1 MKVTYVGNTERNGEK
16 RKVTYTGTLG
26 PSAAQDKRGP
36 KATYVG
42 VDTSKGSSDGVAWH
56 TDKALLQANK
66 EYFAGKKNEN
76 QSGFSRAGKTVIG
89 GLKGSLAGNMDAMG
103 VAYQAGQG
111 GRTQRNTAAL
121 KDAQWAVSRAK
132 YAYDTDKT
140 PASAAE
146 LNNALKQLKAYADV
160 LGDGAYEQALK
171 AAYDASGRIGTDDL
185 NKLYESLGKV
195 NVDTSTGVQQKAT
208 KASRDLALQVQ
219 QSGIRDIEAAKEG
232 VGTFGQMVIDT
243 GASMAQMGGDLVVN
257 ALLSTPGSMMPFA
270 TRAFGGATMQ
280 AREGGGDLKQ
290 QIAYGAVQAGKE
302 VLTEKM
308 FNMALPFAKAYGGG
322 ALDDVTQRAIQTAVD
337 KLGKTAAGKRAL
349 NAAFQLTASGVGE
362 GLEELIGDWMEWQM
376 PRIYGGDV
384 DTAGETLANS
394 LYDFVVGGMA
404 GVAGSVI
411 SPDTYSYGRYA
422 ADVQQNTAPEINTKA
437 AEAVEAVT
445 RGEAITGNQAAAIAR
460 DPVAVEVLEQRTGV
474 KLDTDKPI
482 SQVKRDIAGLASRK
496 VTQETQRATP
506 PSPSAQ
512 KRAEKRVGG
521 FLENGQK
528 AYQEM
533 SRTAED
539 APSLY
544 AGFSSVYNA
553 GLNGIE
559 ADKAKGK
566 YAAMLTPEQRYAAYN
581 AGLEDARV
589 QLARENAEVAS
600 VTTTAGAGLADN
612 EYSRGLIAVK
622 KDTAATLNAWGKKLG
637 VRIEIVDQ
645 VLGGRANG
653 QYIKEQNLIQIAADS
668 DKPLLNVTAHEI
680 THRMQDLSPAEYRKF
695 RQAAVAYKMQENGAD
710 TEAEI
715 VERYMEAA
723 EQEGVTLTR
732 DEVMDELAADFAGDM
747 LDDADLFAKF
757 SKENRTAAQKLLDSL
772 KEFLAKV
779 RGLFTGKYRDMAAQE
794 AYGKDFAELEDI
806 AKQWQ
811 AAFDAAERQA
821 GISSSVRPGDTVQYD
836 DAVYSLRVTDKDTL
850 DFLDKQKTITTY
862 KTMQLVDGKLY
873 PPMAARVDGH
883 YEDAS
888 ELGKWEMAVE
898 RPDLVKDGKF
908 KLDKGKGQ
916 GSLMAAYNPYMHSSN
931 LVLNDQF
938 SGAYTRD
945 NLVTVECEVP
955 ASEMT
960 SGYHADGAKDSVG
973 WHSWHTG
980 TVAGQVRKAT
990 GMERQVFLSRWI
1002 KPVRILS
1009 NAEVAGM
1016 YKELLGNT
1024 GIAVPDNVVTPGL
1037 LAELK
1042 KAGVSIKESGRVKAA
1057 AGEGDG
1063 VRFSLKQTRDGR
1075 NYVMVENAMTN
1086 AELKNYQTIAN
1097 YIAQNIGAVYTIIES
1112 GQRVYIGKDLPN
1124 EYTHSKYT
1132 QRIANSAKQRAKNRA
1147 VSNLGEMVEIATNRR
1162 WEKTR
1167 HPNNKD
1173 AAYGM
1178 YRYDTT
1184 FAFPVKG
1191 ENGVYRAYDAE
1202 LLIRNA
1208 SDGRKYLYDIVS
1220 IKENTG
1226 LALDLNQKARGRQNA
1241 ATQSGASGTS
1251 ILTDGE
1257 NVKPQFSL
1265 KAPVEETKNLLALHN
1280 LTEKNLLDAAKLG
1293 GLPMPSIA
1301 IVKADEGHGEY
1312 GDISFVFSKDTI
1324 DPQLFRSNKVYG
1336 YDAWTPTAPQIEY
1349 EVNEKSAK
1357 KIHDLFYRMERA
1369 KGRSFADPLYSAA
1382 NTLEDE
1388 LNRKGGVD
1396 KVVGAMRDDPR
1407 VMNIY
1412 LEDTGRGAVDNVIKR
1427 EVTRM
1432 DDNQQE
1438 MASFLIRELG
1448 DGVVNDFRPKGN
1460 ESPVAARK
1468 LWYKDHGEALNAALQ
1483 KYYEKLGL
1491 PAKDAADVVN
1501 AETVAAKTRYM
1512 LDARK
1517 YLAGNTETVTEEVDR
1532 DATNKAIR
1540 DKVNQKEYEQWL
1552 DDLFDGVVKN
1562 EGIYNGKD
1570 YYTSSGNRRSF
1581 SATHYEITLENI
1593 VKAMKQ
1599 GDQKGANTFFGGQ
1612 AIWGVASKDY
1622 GSIDEIKADSG
1633 RLQKMTEE
1641 EYSAIRQ
1648 KYSERLAELTN
1659 EIKDPAAR
1667 NEFIASDDAASAIVE
1682 TLRTKRT
1689 VEAIDK
1695 ELRTY
1700 PTLHIKPDTAEKV
1713 LRLAQDISNMPTGYF
1728 EAKPQRAVGFD
1739 EVLAAVIPN
1748 DAGAEV
1754 KAALENAGVRMIEYA
1769 SGDEK
1774 ARLDAVNSVENARFS
1789 LKATAEVEREA
1800 RELKKERNALAKQNE
1815 ALKQR
1820 VQELKGEMRI
1830 SKEPSVMARD
1840 VKKLGLNLIREYGSD
1855 VKYADVQSEM
1865 DALAKAVMKRDV
1877 TMKDLMPHA
1886 KAVAEAIVDNTSEL
1900 TEYGAELLEIRD
1912 HLKRQTIQFSGDM
1925 ANYGDFRKSH
1935 MGTLKLNKDN
1945 GTSVDTVYGELTEMF
1960 GEGYFPSDVHT
1971 EADKLLQIGD
1981 VLDGLDSVYHNP
1993 FEGYRDAA
2001 VQEIANQLIDGMIS
2015 DQVRQKKT
2023 YADRRALEKQEAVGR
2038 VREMLSRERQKRRDD
2053 VNALRKKYNE
2063 KTKKG
2068 SEKRKATAM
2077 RARIARHTGA
2087 ISRKLVNPTDKQHI
2101 PERLRV
2107 AVASLLQNINLESAY
2122 SYDENGRLRK
2132 NADGDP
2138 TRRTLEADRLKQIY
2152 DDILDNEGNMVV
2164 DPALTESGGLLD
2176 SLSALGGKRI
2186 ADMSVS
2192 ELETVWNAIR
2202 AIETTLTTYDKTLS
2216 SAKYKST
2223 SEWAERFAADSMGR
2237 KRRNRKISLDMADP
2251 YTFFSAYGDAGKQ
2264 LYRTLRNAQDQ
2275 QHWMLRDVQREA
2287 EKFLDK
2293 NVYKNRFDRHTF
2305 TTGRGVELT
2314 LTTDQIMNLYNL
2326 ARRGEQAMHHLTVG
2340 GIVQPEIKR
2349 NGKLKEIPR
2358 GNDNIL
2364 LTEEDIKAITSVLT
2378 PEQVKVANGL
2388 QKLASTKL
2396 AEWGNNASMQV
2407 YGYRKF
2413 KEEHYWPI
2421 KAAKDAVASSVE
2433 KDADNA
2439 RSIKNMGSA
2448 KALTPNASNA
2458 LDIGG
2463 AYDVFAQNAS
2473 DMIKYAT
2480 LLAPMEDI
2488 NRLYNYRYRDSS
2500 GNLTGR
2506 NMQQVL
2512 SGVYGDAA
2520 QKYWRNLMRDMQNG
2534 MVKNSSDTTRSIERI
2549 VGNTKGAAVG
2559 SNWRVVIQQPTAF
2572 FRAAV
2577 ILDPE
2582 NMAKG
2587 IAKGVTAGNGWDK
2600 ARNWAAIAGIKDSS
2614 GFDQGS
2620 RYTIAREVYGSS
2632 DSVMD
2637 KLSDW
2642 SSRAAANADAITW
2655 GKIWNACEWQVAAD
2669 TKTEV
2674 GSDAYY
2680 RQVAELFT
2688 DVIDQTQVVDGIMQ
2702 RTQIMRD
2709 SDALTRQATSFMGE
2723 PLKSLNILM
2732 RSYDAWRFETNT
2744 QKRSAALKQLKRSV
2758 GALLVTDIIN
2768 SLAQSLVDAL
2778 RDDDKEKKYW
2788 ARFFAELTGV
2798 SGDEESFGELAKN
2811 VLLEGNL
2818 KGNITL
2824 VGRLPYAKDLIS
2836 ILQGY
2841 SVERMDAD
2849 AIGDIVRATQTMY
2862 SSVTGEG
2869 KYTTAYACKQLL
2881 TAVSK
2886 IFGVSVANL
2895 GRDVWAAARSAAN
2908 ETGNVRIMFEMEKAI
2923 YGMDRSAGN
2932 RKRWCE
2938 LLYLAQKE
2946 SDTKTARMIYKEMLE
2961 HGYDEKDVQQGVETI
2976 MKAEQNV
2983 KSVKELKN
2991 RWRAP

>member
-1 MKVTYVGNTERNGEK
+1 MPRPTGSTAQERIMLRANAIGKVKEPEENTARSRILSRAAEMGEVKPAEAAPKYAEETTREPYSIAALGAGNYG
-16 RKVTYTGTLG
+16 
-26 PSAAQDKRGP
+26 ADKRIFGEGYNYGQGLA
-36 KATYVG
+36 KAGQIGLTQIAKAGSSAGAWAENMLGAFIKEGSNG
-42 VDTSKGSSDGVAWH
+42 VVAPDTSKWLFNRWNQAIDAEAEGVRQKYAEN
-56 TDKALLQANK
+56 TARGGRAAEVAEDLGAATVAALP
-66 EYFAGKKNEN
+66 
-76 QSGFSRAGKTVIG
+76 
-89 GLKGSLAGNMDAMG
+89 
-103 VAYQAGQG
+103 QAGAAILTG
-111 GRTQRNTAAL
+111 GASSVMTAEQLAARAAASPSVVNTISTGMRTMA
-121 KDAQWAVSRAK
+121 KDPNFQLSFAQVFG
-132 YAYDTDKT
+132 
-140 PASAAE
+140 P
-146 LNNALKQLKAYADV
+146 
-160 LGDGAYEQALK
+160 GYEQAK
-171 AAYDASGRIGTDDL
+171 ADGADDFRATVYAVGNGLMNAAVEVGGGIQTLPKELQGGTSAWKAWVDSMLEEGKEEVVQGVIERAMQNAVYDKGNPLVGIGNDAIFDPAAAAEEFAGGAVVGGILSGGQIGVNALGNRVAYDA
-185 NKLYESLGKV
+185 
-195 NVDTSTGVQQKAT
+195 
-208 KASRDLALQVQ
+208 
-219 QSGIRDIEAAKEG
+219 
-232 VGTFGQMVIDT
+232 
-243 GASMAQMGGDLVVN
+243 
-257 ALLSTPGSMMPFA
+257 
-270 TRAFGGATMQ
+270 
-280 AREGGGDLKQ
+280 
-290 QIAYGAVQAGKE
+290 
-302 VLTEKM
+302 
-308 FNMALPFAKAYGGG
+308 AKAQYN
-322 ALDDVTQRAIQTAVD
+322 R
-337 KLGKTAAGKRAL
+337 
-349 NAAFQLTASGVGE
+349 
-362 GLEELIGDWMEWQM
+362 
-376 PRIYGGDV
+376 
-384 DTAGETLANS
+384 
-394 LYDFVVGGMA
+394 
-404 GVAGSVI
+404 
-411 SPDTYSYGRYA
+411 
-422 ADVQQNTAPEINTKA
+422 DVQRNTAPEINTKA

-445 RGEAITGNQAAAIAR
+445 RGETITGNQAAAIAR

-482 SQVKRDIAGLASRK
+482 SQVKRDIAGLASRE

-506 PSPSAQ
+506 PPPTAQ

-521 FLENGQK
+521 FLENGQM

-612 EYSRGLIAVK
+612 EYSRGLIAAK

-680 THRMQDLSPAEYRKF
+680 THRMQDLSPTEYRKF
-695 RQAAVAYKMQENGAD
+695 RQAAVEYKMQENGTD

-779 RGLFTGKYRDMAAQE
+779 KTAFTGKYRDMAAQE

-821 GISSSVRPGDTVQYD
+821 E
-836 DAVYSLRVTDKDTL
+836 
-850 DFLDKQKTITTY
+850 KT
-862 KTMQLVDGKLY
+862 KT
-873 PPMAARVDGH
+873 
-883 YEDAS
+883 
-888 ELGKWEMAVE
+888 
-898 RPDLVKDGKF
+898 
-908 KLDKGKGQ
+908 
-916 GSLMAAYNPYMHSSN
+916 
-931 LVLNDQF
+931 
-938 SGAYTRD
+938 
-945 NLVTVECEVP
+945 
-955 ASEMT
+955 
-960 SGYHADGAKDSVG
+960 
-973 WHSWHTG
+973 
-980 TVAGQVRKAT
+980 
-990 GMERQVFLSRWI
+990 
-1002 KPVRILS
+1002 
-1009 NAEVAGM
+1009 
-1016 YKELLGNT
+1016 
-1024 GIAVPDNVVTPGL
+1024 
-1037 LAELK
+1037 
-1042 KAGVSIKESGRVKAA
+1042 A

-1063 VRFSLKQTRDGR
+1063 AKYQIKQFPNGMKYVQADRQVLFGNDPKAWSEQLESYINGKIRNHEDVRLIAEDGDVLLLTSKSAGKLSSIYDNNGRTLDEKAFERKANAAAHIDELIKVSERGGKTVLDFGGRHGDMAKDGWNYRTAYFMDFDGKYYRTRISVALGKDGSIV
-1075 NYVMVENAMTN
+1075 Y
-1086 AELKNYQTIAN
+1086 
-1097 YIAQNIGAVYTIIES
+1097 NIGEMQERSTPQINGSS
-1112 GQRVYIGKDLPN
+1112 GNSGAQRG
-1124 EYTHSKYT
+1124 
-1132 QRIANSAKQRAKNRA
+1132 
-1147 VSNLGEMVEIATNRR
+1147 
-1162 WEKTR
+1162 
-1167 HPNNKD
+1167 
-1173 AAYGM
+1173 
-1178 YRYDTT
+1178 
-1184 FAFPVKG
+1184 
-1191 ENGVYRAYDAE
+1191 
-1202 LLIRNA
+1202 NA
-1208 SDGRKYLYDIVS
+1208 SGI
-1220 IKENTG
+1220 
-1226 LALDLNQKARGRQNA
+1226 
-1241 ATQSGASGTS
+1241 S

-1324 DPQLFRSNKVYG
+1324 DPQLFRANKVYG
-1336 YDAWTPTAPQIEY
+1336 YDAWTPTAPRIEY
-1349 EVNEKSAK
+1349 EVNEKAAK

-1369 KGRSFADPLYSAA
+1369 KGRDFADPLYSAA

-1407 VMNIY
+1407 MMNIY

-1483 KYYEKLGL
+1483 KYYEKLGI

-1501 AETVAAKTRYM
+1501 AETVVAKTRYM

-1532 DATNKAIR
+1532 DATDKAIR

-1593 VKAMKQ
+1593 VKVMKQ
-1599 GDQKGANTFFGGQ
+1599 GDQKGTNTFFGGQ

-1622 GSIDEIKADSG
+1622 GSIADIKRDSG

-1689 VEAIDK
+1689 VAEIDK

-1700 PTLHIKPDTAEKV
+1700 PTLQINPDTAEKV

-1748 DAGAEV
+1748 DASAEV

-1789 LKATAEVEREA
+1789 LKASAEVEREV

-1830 SKEPSVMARD
+1830 SKEPSVVARD

-1877 TMKDLMPHA
+1877 TMEDLIPHA

-1925 ANYGDFRKSH
+1925 ANYGDFRKNH
-1935 MGTLKLNKDN
+1935 MGTLKLSKDN

-1960 GEGYFPSDVHT
+1960 GEGYFPSDVYT

-2152 DDILDNEGNMVV
+2152 DDILTNEGNMVV

-2364 LTEEDIKAITSVLT
+2364 LTEEDIKSITSVLT

-2421 KAAKDAVASSVE
+2421 KAAKDAVTSSVE

-2587 IAKGVTAGNGWDK
+2587 IAKGVTDGNGWDK

-2778 RDDDKEKKYW
+2778 REDDKEKKYW
-2788 ARFFAELTGV
+2788 ARFFAALTGV

-2923 YGMDRSAGN
+2923 YRMDRSAGN

-2946 SDTKTARMIYKEMLE
+2946 NDTKTARMIYKEMLE
-2961 HGYDEKDVQQGVETI
+2961 HGYDEKDVRQGVEAI
-2976 MKAEQNV
+2976 MKTEQKV
-2983 KSVKELKN
+2983 KSVDDLKN

>member
-26 PSAAQDKRGP
+26 PFAAQDKRGP

-56 TDKALLQANK
+56 TNKDSIQANK

-76 QSGFSRAGKTVIG
+76 QSVFSRAGKTVTG

-121 KDAQWAVSRAK
+121 KNAQWAVARAK

-140 PASAAE
+140 SASAAE
-146 LNNALKQLKAYADV
+146 LDNALKQMKAYATV
-160 LGDGAYEQALK
+160 LGDGAYDQALK
-171 AAYDASGRIGTDDL
+171 AAYDASGRIGTADL

-219 QSGIRDIEAAKEG
+219 QSGSRDIEAAKKG
-232 VGTFGQMVIDT
+232 VGTFGQMVIDA
-243 GASMAQMGGDLVVN
+243 GASMAQMGGDLAVN
-257 ALLSTPGSMMPFA
+257 ALLGTPGSMMPFA

-376 PRIYGGDV
+376 PRIYKGDV

-422 ADVQQNTAPEINTKA
+422 ADVQQNTAPEMNAKA

-445 RGEAITGNQAAAIAR
+445 RGETITGNQAAAIAR

-482 SQVKRDIAGLASRK
+482 SQVKRDIAGLASRE
-496 VTQETQRATP
+496 VTQGTQRATP
-506 PSPSAQ
+506 PFPAAQ

-528 AYQEM
+528 AYQET

-600 VTTTAGAGLADN
+600 VTITAGAGLADN
-612 EYSRGLIAVK
+612 EYSRGLIAAK
-622 KDTAATLNAWGKKLG
+622 KNTAATLNAWGKKLG

-653 QYIKEQNLIQIAADS
+653 QYLKEQHLIQIAADS

-695 RQAAVAYKMQENGAD
+695 RQAAVEYKMRENGAD

-747 LDDADLFAKF
+747 LDDAALFAKF

-779 RGLFTGKYRDMAAQE
+779 KTTFTGKYRDMAAQE

-821 GISSSVRPGDTVQYD
+821 E
-836 DAVYSLRVTDKDTL
+836 
-850 DFLDKQKTITTY
+850 KT
-862 KTMQLVDGKLY
+862 KT
-873 PPMAARVDGH
+873 
-883 YEDAS
+883 
-888 ELGKWEMAVE
+888 
-898 RPDLVKDGKF
+898 
-908 KLDKGKGQ
+908 
-916 GSLMAAYNPYMHSSN
+916 
-931 LVLNDQF
+931 
-938 SGAYTRD
+938 
-945 NLVTVECEVP
+945 
-955 ASEMT
+955 
-960 SGYHADGAKDSVG
+960 
-973 WHSWHTG
+973 
-980 TVAGQVRKAT
+980 
-990 GMERQVFLSRWI
+990 
-1002 KPVRILS
+1002 
-1009 NAEVAGM
+1009 
-1016 YKELLGNT
+1016 
-1024 GIAVPDNVVTPGL
+1024 
-1037 LAELK
+1037 
-1042 KAGVSIKESGRVKAA
+1042 A

-1063 VRFSLKQTRDGR
+1063 RMMLKDYSYDALVRKPDMTLA
-1075 NYVMVENAMTN
+1075 VVENADGLTRKEVVDKAL
-1086 AELKNYQTIAN
+1086 AEAKKYGGVN
-1097 YIAQNIGAVYTIIES
+1097 QNGNVYVHVNDTDADVII
-1112 GQRVYIGKDLPN
+1112 
-1124 EYTHSKYT
+1124 
-1132 QRIANSAKQRAKNRA
+1132 SAKALRHGLDRRFAVNAPVTLKVGEILQNAVRVNELVPKLDTVDATYVLMGAAKNKNNEPYIVQFVVNRA
-1147 VSNLGEMVEIATNRR
+1147 SNEVVSVDVLYAINAKKEPAALLPEITGVPATLTGSNISIADLLAYVNRYFPDVLPEGVLRHFGHRERPAGKLGE
-1162 WEKTR
+1162 
-1167 HPNNKD
+1167 
-1173 AAYGM
+1173 G
-1178 YRYDTT
+1178 
-1184 FAFPVKG
+1184 
-1191 ENGVYRAYDAE
+1191 
-1202 LLIRNA
+1202 
-1208 SDGRKYLYDIVS
+1208 
-1220 IKENTG
+1220 
-1226 LALDLNQKARGRQNA
+1226 AL
-1241 ATQSGASGTS
+1241 
-1251 ILTDGE
+1251 
-1257 NVKPQFSL
+1257 FSL
-1265 KAPVEETKNLLALHN
+1265 KAYSEA
-1280 LTEKNLLDAAKLG
+1280 EK
-1293 GLPMPSIA
+1293 
-1301 IVKADEGHGEY
+1301 
-1312 GDISFVFSKDTI
+1312 KDH
-1324 DPQLFRSNKVYG
+1324 V
-1336 YDAWTPTAPQIEY
+1336 
-1349 EVNEKSAK
+1349 KSAK
-1357 KIHDLFYRMERA
+1357 EFFGRTYSWNESGYITTDGTKLDFSGRHDGGPGGYRAVDHRDIRDA
-1369 KGRSFADPLYSAA
+1369 LGLDYGGDDYS
-1382 NTLEDE
+1382 
-1388 LNRKGGVD
+1388 
-1396 KVVGAMRDDPR
+1396 GAMVQFMGEGNIRISPESGGINLSVMPTKAQMDTLADFISKNRGEVILDLDDT
-1407 VMNIY
+1407 NG
-1412 LEDTGRGAVDNVIKR
+1412 DTVSSTEYPKGTHSSKVINDIKAYF
-1427 EVTRM
+1427 ENGTTPQV
-1432 DDNQQE
+1432 
-1438 MASFLIRELG
+1438 SELG
-1448 DGVVNDFRPKGN
+1448 KFRYQ
-1460 ESPVAARK
+1460 
-1468 LWYKDHGEALNAALQ
+1468 L
-1483 KYYEKLGL
+1483 
-1491 PAKDAADVVN
+1491 
-1501 AETVAAKTRYM
+1501 
-1512 LDARK
+1512 
-1517 YLAGNTETVTEEVDR
+1517 
-1532 DATNKAIR
+1532 
-1540 DKVNQKEYEQWL
+1540 
-1552 DDLFDGVVKN
+1552 KN
-1562 EGIYNGKD
+1562 
-1570 YYTSSGNRRSF
+1570 
-1581 SATHYEITLENI
+1581 
-1593 VKAMKQ
+1593 
-1599 GDQKGANTFFGGQ
+1599 
-1612 AIWGVASKDY
+1612 
-1622 GSIDEIKADSG
+1622 
-1633 RLQKMTEE
+1633 
-1641 EYSAIRQ
+1641 
-1648 KYSERLAELTN
+1648 
-1659 EIKDPAAR
+1659 
-1667 NEFIASDDAASAIVE
+1667 
-1682 TLRTKRT
+1682 
-1689 VEAIDK
+1689 
-1695 ELRTY
+1695 
-1700 PTLHIKPDTAEKV
+1700 
-1713 LRLAQDISNMPTGYF
+1713 
-1728 EAKPQRAVGFD
+1728 
-1739 EVLAAVIPN
+1739 
-1748 DAGAEV
+1748 
-1754 KAALENAGVRMIEYA
+1754 
-1769 SGDEK
+1769 
-1774 ARLDAVNSVENARFS
+1774 
-1789 LKATAEVEREA
+1789 TAEVEREA

-1830 SKEPSVMARD
+1830 SKEPSVVARD
-1840 VKKLGLNLIREYGSD
+1840 VKKLGQNLIREYGSD

-1877 TMKDLMPHA
+1877 TMEDLMPHA

-1960 GEGYFPSDVHT
+1960 GEGYFPSDVYT

-1981 VLDGLDSVYHNP
+1981 VLDGLDSVYQNP

-2023 YADRRALEKQEAVGR
+2023 YADRRAQEKQEAVGR
-2038 VREMLSRERQKRRDD
+2038 VREILSRERQKRRDD

-2101 PERLRV
+2101 PEKLRV
-2107 AVASLLQNINLESAY
+2107 TVASLLQNINLESAY

-2152 DDILDNEGNMVV
+2152 NDILDNEGNMVV

-2275 QHWMLRDVQREA
+2275 QHWMLMDVQREA

-2512 SGVYGDAA
+2512 SSVYGDAA
-2520 QKYWRNLMRDMQNG
+2520 QKYWLNLMRDMQNG
-2534 MVKNSSDTTRSIERI
+2534 QKKSGLATARMIEKY
-2549 VGNTKGAAVG
+2549 VGSYKGAAVG
-2559 SNWRVVIQQPTAF
+2559 SNWRVVIQQPTAY

-2577 ILDPE
+2577 VLDPE

-2587 IAKGVTAGNGWDK
+2587 LGNGVTKGNGWDK
-2600 ARNWAAIAGIKDSS
+2600 ARKWAAIAGIKDSS

-2709 SDALTRQATSFMGE
+2709 GDMLLRQATSFMGE

-2732 RSYDAWRFETNT
+2732 RSYDAWVFETNP

-2788 ARFFAELTGV
+2788 ARFFAALTGV

-2824 VGRLPYAKDLIS
+2824 LGRVPFGKDIIS
-2836 ILQGY
+2836 LLQGY
-2841 SVERMDAD
+2841 TVDRMDASVID
-2849 AIGDIVRATQTMY
+2849 DIIKATRGMIA
-2862 SSVTGEG
+2862 SANGEG
-2869 KYTTAYACKQLL
+2869 KKTMAYSAKQVL
-2881 TAVSK
+2881 ASVSK
-2886 IFGVSVANL
+2886 VFGISVANV
-2895 GRDVWAAARSAAN
+2895 GRDVWSLARTIAS
-2908 ETGNVRIMFEMEKAI
+2908 ETGNVRLMFEMEKAI
-2923 YGMDRSAGN
+2923 YRMDRSAGN
-2932 RKRWCE
+2932 KKRWCE
-2938 LLYLAQKE
+2938 LLYRAQKE
-2946 SDTKTARMIYKEMLE
+2946 NDTKTARMIYNEMLE
-2961 HGYDEKDVQQGVETI
+2961 HGYDEKDVRQGVEAI
-2976 MKAEQNV
+2976 MKTEQKV
-2983 KSVKELKN
+2983 KSVDDLKN

>member
-1 MKVTYVGNTERNGEK
+1 MPRPTGGSAQERIMLRANAIGKVKEPEENTARSRILSRAAQMGEVKPAEAAPKYAEETTREPYSIAALGAGDYTGGGQLLEKIYKTARSAVKGIGSSYANIGGSAVEGMGNLQETMQRGEYEKKIQQMKDNKAFFEQALETGVNPRTGEKLTEDEKNRYYKILNTQYTDGKITQMENIYNDATVNQKARTMEAANDAFSASDRMKASADADIAAAKDGSGRVGNFLVDLG
-16 RKVTYTGTLG
+16 YTGTQILADAAANAIAPG
-26 PSAAQDKRGP
+26 AGMISMASRVYGDASAEARR
-36 KATYVG
+36 
-42 VDTSKGSSDGVAWH
+42 
-56 TDKALLQANK
+56 
-66 EYFAGKKNEN
+66 E
-76 QSGFSRAGKTVIG
+76 GKTAG
-89 GLKGSLAGNMDAMG
+89 QQALAGLKSAG
-103 VAYQAGQG
+103 
-111 GRTQRNTAAL
+111 
-121 KDAQWAVSRAK
+121 
-132 YAYDTDKT
+132 
-140 PASAAE
+140 
-146 LNNALKQLKAYADV
+146 
-160 LGDGAYEQALK
+160 
-171 AAYDASGRIGTDDL
+171 
-185 NKLYESLGKV
+185 
-195 NVDTSTGVQQKAT
+195 
-208 KASRDLALQVQ
+208 
-219 QSGIRDIEAAKEG
+219 IE
-232 VGTFGQMVIDT
+232 T
-243 GASMAQMGGDLVVN
+243 
-257 ALLSTPGSMMPFA
+257 
-270 TRAFGGATMQ
+270 
-280 AREGGGDLKQ
+280 
-290 QIAYGAVQAGKE
+290 
-302 VLTEKM
+302 LTEKM
-308 FNMALPFAKAYGGG
+308 FGAFGKIYGKAGADELVEKLVTKLTSNKTGQALLTWIVNGAGEGVEEVTSDILNPLADRILQLDDGNGPVYSVDDAAQMGYDFLLGSAMGLIGGSAQAGYGLKQGKSQSAENAYYENLQKNGLFNDASAEKAAKASE
-322 ALDDVTQRAIQTAVD
+322 AMRRAMPHEYTEMYRSAYARPLSYAVD
-337 KLGKTAAGKRAL
+337 RKRY
-349 NAAFQLTASGVGE
+349 E
-362 GLEELIGDWMEWQM
+362 
-376 PRIYGGDV
+376 R
-384 DTAGETLANS
+384 
-394 LYDFVVGGMA
+394 
-404 GVAGSVI
+404 
-411 SPDTYSYGRYA
+411 
-422 ADVQQNTAPEINTKA
+422 DVQRNTAPDINTKA

-445 RGEAITGNQAAAIAR
+445 RGETITGNQAAAIAR

-482 SQVKRDIAGLASRK
+482 SQVKRDIAGLASRE
-496 VTQETQRATP
+496 VTQEAQRATP
-506 PSPSAQ
+506 PYPAAQ

-566 YAAMLTPEQRYAAYN
+566 YAVMLTPEQRYAAYD

-612 EYSRGLIAVK
+612 EYSRGLIATK

-695 RQAAVAYKMQENGAD
+695 RQAAVEYKMRENGAD

-747 LDDADLFAKF
+747 LDDAALFAKF

-779 RGLFTGKYRDMAAQE
+779 KTAFTGKYRDVAAQE

-821 GISSSVRPGDTVQYD
+821 EK
-836 DAVYSLRVTDKDTL
+836 A
-850 DFLDKQKTITTY
+850 KT
-862 KTMQLVDGKLY
+862 
-873 PPMAARVDGH
+873 
-883 YEDAS
+883 
-888 ELGKWEMAVE
+888 
-898 RPDLVKDGKF
+898 
-908 KLDKGKGQ
+908 
-916 GSLMAAYNPYMHSSN
+916 
-931 LVLNDQF
+931 
-938 SGAYTRD
+938 
-945 NLVTVECEVP
+945 
-955 ASEMT
+955 
-960 SGYHADGAKDSVG
+960 
-973 WHSWHTG
+973 
-980 TVAGQVRKAT
+980 
-990 GMERQVFLSRWI
+990 
-1002 KPVRILS
+1002 
-1009 NAEVAGM
+1009 
-1016 YKELLGNT
+1016 
-1024 GIAVPDNVVTPGL
+1024 
-1037 LAELK
+1037 
-1042 KAGVSIKESGRVKAA
+1042 A

-1063 VRFSLKQTRDGR
+1063 AKYQIKQFPNGMKYVQADRQVLFGNDPKAWSEQLESYINGKIRNHEDVRLIAEDGDVLLLTSKSAGKLSSIYDNNGRTLDEKAFERKANAAAHIDELIKVSERGGKTVLDFGGRHGDMAKDGWNYRTAYFMDFDGKYYRTRISVALGKDGSIV
-1075 NYVMVENAMTN
+1075 Y
-1086 AELKNYQTIAN
+1086 
-1097 YIAQNIGAVYTIIES
+1097 NIGEMQERSTPQINGSS
-1112 GQRVYIGKDLPN
+1112 GNSGAQRGN
-1124 EYTHSKYT
+1124 
-1132 QRIANSAKQRAKNRA
+1132 
-1147 VSNLGEMVEIATNRR
+1147 
-1162 WEKTR
+1162 
-1167 HPNNKD
+1167 
-1173 AAYGM
+1173 
-1178 YRYDTT
+1178 
-1184 FAFPVKG
+1184 
-1191 ENGVYRAYDAE
+1191 
-1202 LLIRNA
+1202 
-1208 SDGRKYLYDIVS
+1208 
-1220 IKENTG
+1220 
-1226 LALDLNQKARGRQNA
+1226 
-1241 ATQSGASGTS
+1241 ASGTS
-1251 ILTDGE
+1251 ILADGE

-1265 KAPVEETKNLLALHN
+1265 KATDSTGRKLSEQQQEYFKDSKVRDAEGRLLTVYHG
-1280 LTEKNLLDAAKLG
+1280 TDAEFTVFDPDKIEQNYPLRGGDLGFYFTPYKEDAQGYAGNASGKLG
-1293 GLPMPSIA
+1293 GGHVMEAYLNLRNPL
-1301 IVKADEGHGEY
+1301 IVEDSGWG
-1312 GDISFVFSKDTI
+1312 
-1324 DPQLFRSNKVYG
+1324 
-1336 YDAWTPTAPQIEY
+1336 
-1349 EVNEKSAK
+1349 
-1357 KIHDLFYRMERA
+1357 
-1369 KGRSFADPLYSAA
+1369 SAA
-1382 NTLEDE
+1382 GQADVRHSDLKRWAKDGGHDGIIVRSTDE
-1388 LNRKGGVD
+1388 
-1396 KVVGAMRDDPR
+1396 
-1407 VMNIY
+1407 I
-1412 LEDTGRGAVDNVIKR
+1412 
-1427 EVTRM
+1427 M
-1432 DDNQQE
+1432 DDN
-1438 MASFLIRELG
+1438 G
-1448 DGVVNDFRPKGN
+1448 
-1460 ESPVAARK
+1460 
-1468 LWYKDHGEALNAALQ
+1468 
-1483 KYYEKLGL
+1483 
-1491 PAKDAADVVN
+1491 
-1501 AETVAAKTRYM
+1501 T
-1512 LDARK
+1512 
-1517 YLAGNTETVTEEVDR
+1517 
-1532 DATNKAIR
+1532 
-1540 DKVNQKEYEQWL
+1540 
-1552 DDLFDGVVKN
+1552 
-1562 EGIYNGKD
+1562 
-1570 YYTSSGNRRSF
+1570 
-1581 SATHYEITLENI
+1581 
-1593 VKAMKQ
+1593 
-1599 GDQKGANTFFGGQ
+1599 
-1612 AIWGVASKDY
+1612 
-1622 GSIDEIKADSG
+1622 
-1633 RLQKMTEE
+1633 
-1641 EYSAIRQ
+1641 
-1648 KYSERLAELTN
+1648 
-1659 EIKDPAAR
+1659 
-1667 NEFIASDDAASAIVE
+1667 
-1682 TLRTKRT
+1682 
-1689 VEAIDK
+1689 
-1695 ELRTY
+1695 
-1700 PTLHIKPDTAEKV
+1700 PDTVYIAFSPEQIKRV
-1713 LRLAQDISNMPTGYF
+1713 DNPNPTSDPDI
-1728 EAKPQRAVGFD
+1728 
-1739 EVLAAVIPN
+1739 
-1748 DAGAEV
+1748 
-1754 KAALENAGVRMIEYA
+1754 
-1769 SGDEK
+1769 
-1774 ARLDAVNSVENARFS
+1774 RFS
-1789 LKATAEVEREA
+1789 LKAYSEAEKKDHVKSAKKFFGKTYSWNETGYITTDGTKLDFSGRHDGGPGGYRTVDHRDIRDALGLDYGGDDYSGAMVQFMGEGNIRISPESGGINLSVMPTKAQFDSLSDFISKNRGEVILDLDDATGNTVYSTEYPKGTHSSKVINDIKAYFENGTTPYVSELGKFRYQLKNTEEVEREA

-1830 SKEPSVMARD
+1830 SKEPSVVARD

-1877 TMKDLMPHA
+1877 TMEDLIPHA

-1935 MGTLKLNKDN
+1935 MGTLKLSKDN

-1960 GEGYFPSDVHT
+1960 GEGYFPSDVYT

-2223 SEWAERFAADSMGR
+2223 SEWAERFAADSMGK

-2275 QHWMLRDVQREA
+2275 QHWMLMDVQREA
-2287 EKFLDK
+2287 ENFLDK

-2349 NGKLKEIPR
+2349 NGKLREIQR

-2463 AYDVFAQNAS
+2463 AYDVFAQNTS

-2587 IAKGVTAGNGWDK
+2587 IAKGVTDGNGWDK

-2688 DVIDQTQVVDGIMQ
+2688 DVTDQTQVVDGIMQ

-2758 GALLVTDIIN
+2758 GALLVTDLIN

-2788 ARFFAELTGV
+2788 ARFFAALTGV

-2923 YGMDRSAGN
+2923 YRMDRSAGN

-2946 SDTKTARMIYKEMLE
+2946 NDTKTARMIYNEMLE
-2961 HGYDEKDVQQGVETI
+2961 HGYDEKDVRQGVEAI
-2976 MKAEQNV
+2976 MKTEQKV
-2983 KSVKELKN
+2983 KSVDDLKK

>member
-1 MKVTYVGNTERNGEK
+1 MPRPTGSTAQERIMLRANAIGKVKEPEENTARSRILSRAAEMGEVKPAEAAPKYAEETTREPYSIAALGAGNYGADKRIFGEGYNYGQGLAKAGQIGLTDIAHIGGFIGTQAENLLSAFIKEGSNGVVSPDVSKWPMHRWDAKISEEAEAVRQKYAENTARGGRAAEVAEDVGAATVAALPQAGAAILTGGTSSVMTAEQLAARAAASPGIVNTISTGLRTMAKDPNFKLAFIQAEGSGYMQAKADGADDLRATVYAVGNGLMNAAVEVGGGIQTLPKEMQGGTSAWKAWVDSMLEEGKEEVVQGVIERSMQNAVYDKGNPL
-16 RKVTYTGTLG
+16 VGIG
-26 PSAAQDKRGP
+26 NDAIFDPAA
-36 KATYVG
+36 A
-42 VDTSKGSSDGVAWH
+42 A
-56 TDKALLQANK
+56 
-66 EYFAGKKNEN
+66 EEFAGGAVVGGIL
-76 QSGFSRAGKTVIG
+76 SGGQIG
-89 GLKGSLAGNMDAMG
+89 
-103 VAYQAGQG
+103 V
-111 GRTQRNTAAL
+111 
-121 KDAQWAVSRAK
+121 
-132 YAYDTDKT
+132 
-140 PASAAE
+140 
-146 LNNALKQLKAYADV
+146 NALGNRV
-160 LGDGAYEQALK
+160 
-171 AAYDASGRIGTDDL
+171 AYDA
-185 NKLYESLGKV
+185 
-195 NVDTSTGVQQKAT
+195 
-208 KASRDLALQVQ
+208 
-219 QSGIRDIEAAKEG
+219 
-232 VGTFGQMVIDT
+232 
-243 GASMAQMGGDLVVN
+243 
-257 ALLSTPGSMMPFA
+257 
-270 TRAFGGATMQ
+270 
-280 AREGGGDLKQ
+280 
-290 QIAYGAVQAGKE
+290 
-302 VLTEKM
+302 
-308 FNMALPFAKAYGGG
+308 AKAQYN
-322 ALDDVTQRAIQTAVD
+322 R
-337 KLGKTAAGKRAL
+337 
-349 NAAFQLTASGVGE
+349 
-362 GLEELIGDWMEWQM
+362 
-376 PRIYGGDV
+376 
-384 DTAGETLANS
+384 
-394 LYDFVVGGMA
+394 
-404 GVAGSVI
+404 
-411 SPDTYSYGRYA
+411 
-422 ADVQQNTAPEINTKA
+422 DVQWNTAPEINTKA

-445 RGEAITGNQAAAIAR
+445 RGETITGNQAAAIAR

-482 SQVKRDIAGLASRK
+482 SQVKRDIAGLASRE

-506 PSPSAQ
+506 PTPAAQ

-553 GLNGIE
+553 GLSGIE

-581 AGLEDARV
+581 AGLEDARA
-589 QLARENAEVAS
+589 QLAQENAEVAS

-612 EYSRGLIAVK
+612 KYSRGLIAAK

-695 RQAAVAYKMQENGAD
+695 RQAAVEYKMQENGTD

-732 DEVMDELAADFAGDM
+732 DGVMDELAADFAGDM

-779 RGLFTGKYRDMAAQE
+779 KTAFTGKYRDMAAQE
-794 AYGKDFAELEDI
+794 AYGKDFVELEDI

-821 GISSSVRPGDTVQYD
+821 EK
-836 DAVYSLRVTDKDTL
+836 A
-850 DFLDKQKTITTY
+850 KT
-862 KTMQLVDGKLY
+862 
-873 PPMAARVDGH
+873 
-883 YEDAS
+883 
-888 ELGKWEMAVE
+888 
-898 RPDLVKDGKF
+898 
-908 KLDKGKGQ
+908 
-916 GSLMAAYNPYMHSSN
+916 
-931 LVLNDQF
+931 
-938 SGAYTRD
+938 
-945 NLVTVECEVP
+945 
-955 ASEMT
+955 
-960 SGYHADGAKDSVG
+960 
-973 WHSWHTG
+973 
-980 TVAGQVRKAT
+980 
-990 GMERQVFLSRWI
+990 
-1002 KPVRILS
+1002 
-1009 NAEVAGM
+1009 
-1016 YKELLGNT
+1016 
-1024 GIAVPDNVVTPGL
+1024 
-1037 LAELK
+1037 
-1042 KAGVSIKESGRVKAA
+1042 A
-1057 AGEGDG
+1057 AGNGDG
-1063 VRFSLKQTRDGR
+1063 VRYMIRNVGGETMTVIDTENDTRDFKAAEAYLKTLVDADHPFSTILADAQPV
-1075 NYVMVENAMTN
+1075 YV
-1086 AELKNYQTIAN
+1086 
-1097 YIAQNIGAVYTIIES
+1097 
-1112 GQRVYIGKDLPN
+1112 GKDLPG
-1124 EYTHSKYT
+1124 EYKSSQYTKTMKPALRKIKMQAATNLDEMLLLAENGEWRENVKPKHSK
-1132 QRIANSAKQRAKNRA
+1132 
-1147 VSNLGEMVEIATNRR
+1147 
-1162 WEKTR
+1162 
-1167 HPNNKD
+1167 D
-1173 AAYGM
+1173 AQNGW
-1178 YRYDTT
+1178 YRYDTQ
-1184 FAFPVKG
+1184 FAVPILNAKKAIDHYT
-1191 ENGVYRAYDAE
+1191 VYGGT
-1202 LLIRNA
+1202 LLIRNDA
-1208 SDGRKYLYDIVS
+1208 DGKSYLYD
-1220 IKENTG
+1220 
-1226 LALDLNQKARGRQNA
+1226 LLDVEKKKVISKTSFSAE
-1241 ATQSGASGTS
+1241 THSEVTSPKPSDTS

-1336 YDAWTPTAPQIEY
+1336 YDAWTPTAPQVEY
-1349 EVNEKSAK
+1349 EVNEKAAK
-1357 KIHDLFYRMERA
+1357 KIRDLFDRMQRE

-1412 LEDTGRGAVDNVIKR
+1412 LEDTGRGAVDNVIRR
-1427 EVTRM
+1427 EVKRM
-1432 DDNQQE
+1432 DNNQQE

-1532 DATNKAIR
+1532 DATDKAIR
-1540 DKVNQKEYEQWL
+1540 DKVNQKVYEQWL

-1689 VEAIDK
+1689 VAAIDK

-1700 PTLHIKPDTAEKV
+1700 PTLQIKPDTAEKV

-1748 DAGAEV
+1748 DASAEV
-1754 KAALENAGVRMIEYA
+1754 KAALGNAGVRMIEYA

-1774 ARLDAVNSVENARFS
+1774 ARLDAVNSVENAKFS

-1820 VQELKGEMRI
+1820 VQELRGEMRI
-1830 SKEPSVMARD
+1830 SKEPSVVARD
-1840 VKKLGLNLIREYGSD
+1840 VKKLGQNLIREYGSD

-1877 TMKDLMPHA
+1877 TMEDLMPHA

-1925 ANYGDFRKSH
+1925 ANYGDFRKNH
-1935 MGTLKLNKDN
+1935 MGTLKLSKDN

-1960 GEGYFPSDVHT
+1960 GEGYFPSDVYT

-2152 DDILDNEGNMVV
+2152 DDILTNEGNMVV

-2572 FRAAV
+2572 FRAVV

-2587 IAKGVTAGNGWDK
+2587 IAKGVTDGNGWDK

-2758 GALLVTDIIN
+2758 GALLVTDLIN

-2788 ARFFAELTGV
+2788 ARFFAALTGV

-2923 YGMDRSAGN
+2923 YRMDRSAGN

-2946 SDTKTARMIYKEMLE
+2946 NDTKTARMIYNEMLE
-2961 HGYDEKDVQQGVETI
+2961 HGYDEKDVRQGIEAI
-2976 MKAEQNV
+2976 MKTEQKV
-2983 KSVKELKN
+2983 KSVDDLKK

>member
-1 MKVTYVGNTERNGEK
+1 
-16 RKVTYTGTLG
+16 
-26 PSAAQDKRGP
+26 
-36 KATYVG
+36 
-42 VDTSKGSSDGVAWH
+42 
-56 TDKALLQANK
+56 
-66 EYFAGKKNEN
+66 
-76 QSGFSRAGKTVIG
+76 
-89 GLKGSLAGNMDAMG
+89 
-103 VAYQAGQG
+103 
-111 GRTQRNTAAL
+111 
-121 KDAQWAVSRAK
+121 
-132 YAYDTDKT
+132 
-140 PASAAE
+140 
-146 LNNALKQLKAYADV
+146 
-160 LGDGAYEQALK
+160 
-171 AAYDASGRIGTDDL
+171 
-185 NKLYESLGKV
+185 
-195 NVDTSTGVQQKAT
+195 
-208 KASRDLALQVQ
+208 
-219 QSGIRDIEAAKEG
+219 
-232 VGTFGQMVIDT
+232 
-243 GASMAQMGGDLVVN
+243 
-257 ALLSTPGSMMPFA
+257 
-270 TRAFGGATMQ
+270 
-280 AREGGGDLKQ
+280 
-290 QIAYGAVQAGKE
+290 
-302 VLTEKM
+302 
-308 FNMALPFAKAYGGG
+308 
-322 ALDDVTQRAIQTAVD
+322 
-337 KLGKTAAGKRAL
+337 
-349 NAAFQLTASGVGE
+349 
-362 GLEELIGDWMEWQM
+362 
-376 PRIYGGDV
+376 
-384 DTAGETLANS
+384 
-394 LYDFVVGGMA
+394 
-404 GVAGSVI
+404 
-411 SPDTYSYGRYA
+411 
-422 ADVQQNTAPEINTKA
+422 
-437 AEAVEAVT
+437 
-445 RGEAITGNQAAAIAR
+445 
-460 DPVAVEVLEQRTGV
+460 
-474 KLDTDKPI
+474 
-482 SQVKRDIAGLASRK
+482 
-496 VTQETQRATP
+496 
-506 PSPSAQ
+506 
-512 KRAEKRVGG
+512 
-521 FLENGQK
+521 
-528 AYQEM
+528 
-533 SRTAED
+533 
-539 APSLY
+539 
-544 AGFSSVYNA
+544 
-553 GLNGIE
+553 
-559 ADKAKGK
+559 
-566 YAAMLTPEQRYAAYN
+566 
-581 AGLEDARV
+581 
-589 QLARENAEVAS
+589 
-600 VTTTAGAGLADN
+600 
-612 EYSRGLIAVK
+612 
-622 KDTAATLNAWGKKLG
+622 
-637 VRIEIVDQ
+637 
-645 VLGGRANG
+645 
-653 QYIKEQNLIQIAADS
+653 
-668 DKPLLNVTAHEI
+668 
-680 THRMQDLSPAEYRKF
+680 MQDLSPSEYRKF
-695 RQAAVAYKMQENGAD
+695 RQAAVEYKMRENGAD

-715 VERYMEAA
+715 VERYMETA

-757 SKENRTAAQKLLDSL
+757 AKENRTAAQKLLDSL
-772 KEFLAKV
+772 KEFLNKV

-794 AYGKDFAELEDI
+794 AYGKDFAELENI

-821 GISSSVRPGDTVQYD
+821 E
-836 DAVYSLRVTDKDTL
+836 
-850 DFLDKQKTITTY
+850 KT
-862 KTMQLVDGKLY
+862 KT
-873 PPMAARVDGH
+873 
-883 YEDAS
+883 
-888 ELGKWEMAVE
+888 
-898 RPDLVKDGKF
+898 
-908 KLDKGKGQ
+908 
-916 GSLMAAYNPYMHSSN
+916 
-931 LVLNDQF
+931 
-938 SGAYTRD
+938 
-945 NLVTVECEVP
+945 
-955 ASEMT
+955 
-960 SGYHADGAKDSVG
+960 
-973 WHSWHTG
+973 
-980 TVAGQVRKAT
+980 
-990 GMERQVFLSRWI
+990 
-1002 KPVRILS
+1002 
-1009 NAEVAGM
+1009 
-1016 YKELLGNT
+1016 
-1024 GIAVPDNVVTPGL
+1024 
-1037 LAELK
+1037 
-1042 KAGVSIKESGRVKAA
+1042 A

-1063 VRFSLKQTRDGR
+1063 VRYMIRNVGGETMTVIDTENDTRDFKAAEAYLKTLVDADHPFSTILADAQPV
-1075 NYVMVENAMTN
+1075 YV
-1086 AELKNYQTIAN
+1086 
-1097 YIAQNIGAVYTIIES
+1097 
-1112 GQRVYIGKDLPN
+1112 GKDLPGEYKSS
-1124 EYTHSKYT
+1124 EYTKTMKPALRKIKMQAATNLDEMLLLAENGEWRENVKPKHSK
-1132 QRIANSAKQRAKNRA
+1132 
-1147 VSNLGEMVEIATNRR
+1147 
-1162 WEKTR
+1162 
-1167 HPNNKD
+1167 D
-1173 AAYGM
+1173 AQNGWYQ
-1178 YRYDTT
+1178 YDTQ
-1184 FAFPVKG
+1184 FAVPILNAKKTIDHYT
-1191 ENGVYRAYDAE
+1191 VYGGT
-1202 LLIRNA
+1202 LLIRNDA
-1208 SDGRKYLYDIVS
+1208 DGKSYLYD
-1220 IKENTG
+1220 
-1226 LALDLNQKARGRQNA
+1226 LLDIEKKKVISKTSFSAK
-1241 ATQSGASGTS
+1241 THSEVTSPKPSGTS
-1251 ILTDGE
+1251 ILADGE

-1336 YDAWTPTAPQIEY
+1336 YDAWTPTAPRIEY

-1412 LEDTGRGAVDNVIKR
+1412 LEDTGRGAVENVIKR

-1448 DGVVNDFRPKGN
+1448 DGVVSDFRAKGG
-1460 ESPVAARK
+1460 ESPIAARK
-1468 LWYKDHGEALNAALQ
+1468 LWYKEHGEALNAALQ

-1512 LDARK
+1512 LDTRK
-1517 YLAGNTETVTEEVDR
+1517 YLTGNTETVTEEVDR

-1552 DDLFDGVVKN
+1552 EDLFDGVVKS

-1622 GSIDEIKADSG
+1622 GSIADIKRDSG

-1689 VEAIDK
+1689 VAGIDK

-1700 PTLHIKPDTAEKV
+1700 PTLQIKPDTAEKV
-1713 LRLAQDISNMPTGYF
+1713 LQLYEDISNMPTGYF

-1748 DAGAEV
+1748 DASAEV
-1754 KAALENAGVRMIEYA
+1754 KVALENAGVRMIEYA

-1830 SKEPSVMARD
+1830 SKEPSVVLRD
-1840 VKKLGLNLIREYGSD
+1840 VKKLGQNLIREYGSD

-1877 TMKDLMPHA
+1877 TMVDLMPHA

-1912 HLKRQTIQFSGDM
+1912 YLKRQTIQFGGDM

-1935 MGTLKLNKDN
+1935 MGTLKLNKSN

-1960 GEGYFPSDVHT
+1960 GEGYFPGDVYT

-2068 SEKRKATAM
+2068 SERRKATAM

-2101 PERLRV
+2101 PEELRV
-2107 AVASLLQNINLESAY
+2107 VVAALLRNINLESAN

-2186 ADMSVS
+2186 ADMNVT
-2192 ELETVWNAIR
+2192 ELETVWNTVR
-2202 AIETTLTTYDKTLS
+2202 AIETTLTSYDRTL
-2216 SAKYKST
+2216 ANQKYART
-2223 SEWAERFAADSMGR
+2223 SEWAESLMMGSMSR

-2251 YTFFSAYGDAGKQ
+2251 YTFFSAYGDGGMQ
-2264 LYRTLRNAQDQ
+2264 VYRTLRNAQDRE
-2275 QHWMLRDVQREA
+2275 HVMLMDLRNAAKR
-2287 EKFLDK
+2287 FLDAD
-2293 NVYKNRFDRHTF
+2293 VYKNRFERHTF

-2314 LTTDQIMNLYNL
+2314 LTSDQIMNLYNL

-2349 NGKLKEIPR
+2349 NGKLKAIPR

-2378 PEQVKVANGL
+2378 PEQIKVANGL

-2396 AEWGNNASMQV
+2396 AEWGNEASMQV

-2413 KEEHYWPI
+2413 KEENYWPI

-2463 AYDVFAQNAS
+2463 AYDVFTQNAS

-2488 NRLYNYRYRDSS
+2488 NRLYNYRYRDSM
-2500 GNLTGR
+2500 GNLTGKNVR
-2506 NMQQVL
+2506 QVL

-2520 QKYWRNLMRDMQNG
+2520 QSYWRNLMRDVQNG
-2534 MVKNSSDTTRSIERI
+2534 MVKSASSTTRTVERI

-2559 SNWRVVIQQPTAF
+2559 ANLRVVIQQPTAY

-2577 ILDPE
+2577 VLEPE
-2582 NMAKG
+2582 NMVKG
-2587 IAKGVTAGNGWDK
+2587 LGNGVTKGNGWDK
-2600 ARNWAAIAGIKDSS
+2600 ARKWAPIAGIKDTS

-2620 RYTIAREVYGSS
+2620 RYTIAREVYGTDGSF
-2632 DSVMD
+2632 MEW
-2637 KLSDW
+2637 LSDK
-2642 SSRAAANADAITW
+2642 SMSLAGKADAMTW

-2669 TKTEV
+2669 TSLEV

-2680 RQVAELFT
+2680 QQVAEVFT

-2732 RSYDAWRFETNT
+2732 RSYDAWVYETNP
-2744 QKRSAALKQLKRSV
+2744 QKRSKALKQLKRAV
-2758 GALLVTDIIN
+2758 GALLVTDVVN
-2768 SLAQSLVDAL
+2768 ALAQSIVDGL
-2778 RDDDKEKKYW
+2778 RDDDKDKKYW
-2788 ARFFAELTGV
+2788 ERVLEAFTGIT
-2798 SGDEESFGELAKN
+2798 GEEKDFGEAVKN
-2811 VLLEGNL
+2811 ITLQGNV

-2824 VGRLPYAKDLIS
+2824 VGRIPYAKDIIS

-2841 SVERMDAD
+2841 TVDRMDAGAVD
-2849 AIGDIVRATQTMY
+2849 DIVRATKSMI
-2862 SSVTGEG
+2862 SSANGQG
-2869 KYTTAYACKQLL
+2869 KKTAAYNVKQFL
-2881 TAVSK
+2881 TVVSK

-2895 GRDVWAAARSAAN
+2895 GRDTWAIARSIAS
-2908 ETGNVRIMFEMEKAI
+2908 ETGNVRLMFEMEKAI
-2923 YGMDRSAGN
+2923 YRMDKSAGN
-2932 RKRWCE
+2932 RKTWCE
-2938 LLYLAQKE
+2938 LLYRAQKDR
-2946 SDTKTARMIYKEMLE
+2946 DTETARLIYREMLA
-2961 HGYDEKDVQQGVETI
+2961 HGYEETDVRQGVEAI
-2976 MKAEQNV
+2976 MKQEQGVN
-2983 KSVKELKN
+2983 SVKELRN
-2991 RWRAP
+2991 RWMAP

>member
-1 MKVTYVGNTERNGEK
+1 MKVTYVGNTERNGKK
-16 RKVTYTGTLG
+16 RKITYTGTLG
-26 PSAAQDKRGP
+26 PSAAQDRRGP

-56 TDKALLQANK
+56 TDKAAMQANK
-66 EYFAGKKNEN
+66 EYFSSKKQNDYNISALGAGNYGADKQANEGYNYGKGLLKAGGMGLSAIARDVTTPLALGERTVAKGWNALFGNIAPMNERGFFNAWDENIALEQEGLQQKYAENTAKGGQYAEKGENLLASAVEALPSLAIAFASGGTSAAAKTGTLAAQTAAKSSPALVQTLKNVAAARAKDPNYLSSAAQIFSHSYNDAKEEGVDDKRAALYAIGNALLGSEIEISGGIQNLPGKVANQAAWRTLVNTMLDEGKEEVLQGIIDRTLQNAVYDADNPYFGVNEN
-76 QSGFSRAGKTVIG
+76 AIFDPGTAAEEFAGGAIVG
-89 GLKGSLAGNMDAMG
+89 GLLSGGTMG
-103 VAYQAGQG
+103 
-111 GRTQRNTAAL
+111 
-121 KDAQWAVSRAK
+121 
-132 YAYDTDKT
+132 
-140 PASAAE
+140 
-146 LNNALKQLKAYADV
+146 
-160 LGDGAYEQALK
+160 
-171 AAYDASGRIGTDDL
+171 
-185 NKLYESLGKV
+185 
-195 NVDTSTGVQQKAT
+195 
-208 KASRDLALQVQ
+208 
-219 QSGIRDIEAAKEG
+219 
-232 VGTFGQMVIDT
+232 
-243 GASMAQMGGDLVVN
+243 VN
-257 ALLSTPGSMMPFA
+257 ALGN
-270 TRAFGGATMQ
+270 RV
-280 AREGGGDLKQ
+280 
-290 QIAYGAVQAGKE
+290 AYGA
-302 VLTEKM
+302 
-308 FNMALPFAKAYGGG
+308 AKAQYN
-322 ALDDVTQRAIQTAVD
+322 R
-337 KLGKTAAGKRAL
+337 
-349 NAAFQLTASGVGE
+349 
-362 GLEELIGDWMEWQM
+362 
-376 PRIYGGDV
+376 
-384 DTAGETLANS
+384 
-394 LYDFVVGGMA
+394 
-404 GVAGSVI
+404 
-411 SPDTYSYGRYA
+411 
-422 ADVQQNTAPEINTKA
+422 DVQQNTAPEMNAKS

-445 RGEAITGNQAAAIAR
+445 RGETITGNQAAAIAR

-482 SQVKRDIAGLASRK
+482 SQVKRDIAGLASRE

-506 PSPSAQ
+506 PFPAAQ

-533 SRTAED
+533 SWTAED

-581 AGLEDARV
+581 AGLEDARTQV
-589 QLARENAEVAS
+589 ARENAEVAS

-612 EYSRGLIAVK
+612 EYSRYLIAAK
-622 KDTAATLNAWGKKLG
+622 KDTAATLNTWGKKLG

-668 DKPLLNVTAHEI
+668 GKPLLNVTAHEI

-695 RQAAVAYKMQENGAD
+695 RQAAVEYKMQENGAD

-715 VERYMEAA
+715 VERYMETA

-732 DEVMDELAADFAGDM
+732 DDVMDELAADFAGDM
-747 LDDADLFAKF
+747 LDDAALFAKF

-772 KEFLAKV
+772 KEFLNKV
-779 RGLFTGKYRDMAAQE
+779 RNLFTGKYRDMAAQE

-821 GISSSVRPGDTVQYD
+821 EKTKT
-836 DAVYSLRVTDKDTL
+836 AV
-850 DFLDKQKTITTY
+850 
-862 KTMQLVDGKLY
+862 GK
-873 PPMAARVDGH
+873 
-883 YEDAS
+883 
-888 ELGKWEMAVE
+888 
-898 RPDLVKDGKF
+898 
-908 KLDKGKGQ
+908 
-916 GSLMAAYNPYMHSSN
+916 
-931 LVLNDQF
+931 
-938 SGAYTRD
+938 
-945 NLVTVECEVP
+945 
-955 ASEMT
+955 
-960 SGYHADGAKDSVG
+960 
-973 WHSWHTG
+973 
-980 TVAGQVRKAT
+980 
-990 GMERQVFLSRWI
+990 
-1002 KPVRILS
+1002 
-1009 NAEVAGM
+1009 
-1016 YKELLGNT
+1016 
-1024 GIAVPDNVVTPGL
+1024 
-1037 LAELK
+1037 
-1042 KAGVSIKESGRVKAA
+1042 
-1057 AGEGDG
+1057 GDG
-1063 VRFSLKQTRDGR
+1063 VRYMIRNVGGETMTVIDTKNDTRDFKAAEAYLKTLVDADHPFSTILADAQPV
-1075 NYVMVENAMTN
+1075 YV
-1086 AELKNYQTIAN
+1086 
-1097 YIAQNIGAVYTIIES
+1097 
-1112 GQRVYIGKDLPN
+1112 GKDLPG
-1124 EYTHSKYT
+1124 EYRSSEYSKNLRKSILEVKMQAAT
-1132 QRIANSAKQRAKNRA
+1132 NLDEMVLLAENGEWRNNVKPKHAEDAKN
-1147 VSNLGEMVEIATNRR
+1147 G
-1162 WEKTR
+1162 W
-1167 HPNNKD
+1167 
-1173 AAYGM
+1173 
-1178 YRYDTT
+1178 YRYDTQ
-1184 FAFPVKG
+1184 FAVPILNAKKDIDHYT
-1191 ENGVYRAYDAE
+1191 VYGGT
-1202 LLIRNA
+1202 LLIRNDA
-1208 SDGRKYLYDIVS
+1208 DGKSYLYDLIDIEKKKVISAASFSAKTHSEVFAPKPSAIS
-1220 IKENTG
+1220 IP
-1226 LALDLNQKARGRQNA
+1226 A
-1241 ATQSGASGTS
+1241 
-1251 ILTDGE
+1251 DGE

-1336 YDAWTPTAPQIEY
+1336 YDAWTPTAPRIEY

-1412 LEDTGRGAVDNVIKR
+1412 LEDTGRGAVENVIKR

-1448 DGVVNDFRPKGN
+1448 DGVVSDFRAKGG
-1460 ESPVAARK
+1460 ESPIAARK
-1468 LWYKDHGEALNAALQ
+1468 LWYKEHGEALNAALQ

-1512 LDARK
+1512 LDTRK
-1517 YLAGNTETVTEEVDR
+1517 YLTGNTETVTEEVDR

-1552 DDLFDGVVKN
+1552 EDLFDGVVKN

-1622 GSIDEIKADSG
+1622 GSIADIKRDSG

-1689 VEAIDK
+1689 VAGIDK

-1700 PTLHIKPDTAEKV
+1700 PTLQIKPDTAEKV

-1748 DAGAEV
+1748 DASAEV

-1830 SKEPSVMARD
+1830 SKEPSVVLRD
-1840 VKKLGLNLIREYGSD
+1840 VKKLGQNLIREYGSD

-1877 TMKDLMPHA
+1877 TMEDLMPHA
-1886 KAVAEAIVDNTSEL
+1886 KAVAEAIVDNTTEL
-1900 TEYGAELLEIRD
+1900 TEHGAELLEIRD
-1912 HLKRQTIQFSGDM
+1912 YLKRQKILFNGDM

-1935 MGTLKLNKDN
+1935 MGTLKLNKSN
-1945 GTSVDTVYGELTEMF
+1945 GTPVDTVYGELAEMF
-1960 GEGYFPSDVHT
+1960 GEGYFPGDVYT
-1971 EADKLLQIGD
+1971 EADMLLQIGD
-1981 VLDGLDSVYHNP
+1981 VLDSMDTIYENP
-1993 FEGYRDAA
+1993 FDSYRDAA
-2001 VQEIANQLIDGMIS
+2001 IQEIANDIIDGMIS

-2038 VREMLSRERQKRRDD
+2038 VREMLTKEREKRRDM
-2053 VNALRKKYNE
+2053 VKRMRREYNE
-2063 KTKKG
+2063 KTQEG
-2068 SEKRKATAM
+2068 REKRYATEM
-2077 RARIARHTGA
+2077 RAKIARHTGA
-2087 ISRKLVNPTDKQHI
+2087 ISEKLLRPTDKKHV
-2101 PERLRV
+2101 PEELRV
-2107 AVASLLQNINLESAY
+2107 VVAALLRNINLESAY
-2122 SYDENGRLRK
+2122 SYDENGRPRK

-2138 TRRTLEADRLKQIY
+2138 TQRTLAAEKLKKAY
-2152 DDILDNEGNMVV
+2152 EDIIEREGNIVV
-2164 DPALTESGGLLD
+2164 DPDLLDSGGLLD
-2176 SLSALGGKRI
+2176 RLAALGDKRI
-2186 ADMSVS
+2186 ADMNVT
-2192 ELETVWNAIR
+2192 ELEAVWNTVR
-2202 AIETTLTTYDKTLS
+2202 AIETTLTSYDRTL
-2216 SAKYKST
+2216 ANQKYART
-2223 SEWAERFAADSMGR
+2223 SEWAESLMMGSMSR

-2251 YTFFSAYGDAGKQ
+2251 YTFFSAYGDGGMQ
-2264 LYRTLRNAQDQ
+2264 VYRTLRNAQDRE
-2275 QHWMLRDVQREA
+2275 HVMLMELRNA
-2287 EKFLDK
+2287 AKKFLDAD
-2293 NVYKNRFDRHTF
+2293 VYKNRGERHTF
-2305 TTGRGVELT
+2305 TTSRGVELT

-2340 GIVQPEIKR
+2340 GIVQPEIQR
-2349 NGKLKEIPR
+2349 NGKLKAIPR

-2378 PEQVKVANGL
+2378 PGQIKVANGL

-2396 AEWGNNASMQV
+2396 AEWGNEASMQV

-2413 KEEHYWPI
+2413 KEENYWPI

-2520 QKYWRNLMRDMQNG
+2520 QTYWRNLMRDVQNG
-2534 MVKNSSDTTRSIERI
+2534 MKKSASATTRAVERL
-2549 VGNTKGAAVG
+2549 VGNTKSAAVG
-2559 SNWRVVIQQPTAF
+2559 ANLRVMIQQPTAY

-2577 ILDPE
+2577 VLEPE
-2582 NMAKG
+2582 NMTKG
-2587 IAKGVTAGNGWDK
+2587 LTKGATAGNGWDK
-2600 ARNWAAIAGIKDSS
+2600 ARKWAAIAGIKDTS

-2655 GKIWNACEWQVAAD
+2655 GKIWNACEWQVAAN
-2669 TKTEV
+2669 TNTEV

-2688 DVIDQTQVVDGIMQ
+2688 DVIDQTQVVDGVMQ

-2723 PLKSLNILM
+2723 PLKSLNVLM
-2732 RSYDAWRFETNT
+2732 RAYDAWVYETNPH
-2744 QKRSAALKQLKRSV
+2744 KRGKALKQLKRSV
-2758 GALLVTDIIN
+2758 GALLVTDVVN
-2768 SLAQSLVDAL
+2768 ALAQSIVDGL
-2778 RDDDKEKKYW
+2778 RDDDKDKNW
-2788 ARFFAELTGV
+2788 AERILEAFTGY
-2798 SGDEESFGELAKN
+2798 SGDEKNAGEAAKN
-2811 VLLEGNL
+2811 VVLGGNL
-2818 KGNITL
+2818 ISNINP
-2824 VGRLPYAKDLIS
+2824 VGRIPYLKDILS

-2841 SVERMDAD
+2841 TVDRMDAAAAD
-2849 AIGDIVRATQTMY
+2849 DIIRTSKTFIKGLGGDSKT
-2862 SSVTGEG
+2862 
-2869 KYTTAYACKQLL
+2869 TTAYNLKQVMLMC
-2881 TAVSK
+2881 SK
-2886 IFGVSVANL
+2886 VFGISVGNM
-2895 GRDVWAAARSAAN
+2895 GRDMWSIARSIAN
-2908 ETGNVRIMFEMEKAI
+2908 DTGNVRVMFEMEKAI
-2923 YGMDRSAGN
+2923 YRMDRSAGN

-2938 LLYLAQKE
+2938 LLYRAQKDK
-2946 SDTKTARMIYKEMLE
+2946 DTETARLIYKEMLE
-2961 HGYDEKDVQQGVETI
+2961 HGYEESDVRQGVEAI
-2976 MKAEQNV
+2976 MKNEQGV
-2983 KSVKELKN
+2983 ESVKELKN

>member
-1 MKVTYVGNTERNGEK
+1 MPRPTGSTAQERILLRANAIGKVKEPEDNTARSRILSRAAEMGEVKPAEAAPKYAEETTREPYSIAALGAGNYG
-16 RKVTYTGTLG
+16 
-26 PSAAQDKRGP
+26 ADKRIFGKGYNYGQGLA
-36 KATYVG
+36 KAGQLGLTQIAKAGSSAGAWAENMLGAFIKEGSNG
-42 VDTSKGSSDGVAWH
+42 VVAPDTSKWLFNRWNQAIDAEAEGVRQKYAEN
-56 TDKALLQANK
+56 TARGGRAAEVAEDLGAATVAALP
-66 EYFAGKKNEN
+66 
-76 QSGFSRAGKTVIG
+76 
-89 GLKGSLAGNMDAMG
+89 
-103 VAYQAGQG
+103 QAGAAILTG
-111 GRTQRNTAAL
+111 GASSVMTAEQLAARAAASPSVVNTISTGMRTMA
-121 KDAQWAVSRAK
+121 KDPNFQLSFAQVFG
-132 YAYDTDKT
+132 
-140 PASAAE
+140 P
-146 LNNALKQLKAYADV
+146 
-160 LGDGAYEQALK
+160 GYEQAK
-171 AAYDASGRIGTDDL
+171 ADGADDFRATVYAVGNGLMNAAVEVGGGIQTLPKELQGGTSAWKAWVDSMLEEGKEEVVQGVIERAMQNAVYDKGNPLVGIGNDAIFDPAAAAEEFAGGAVVGGILSGGQIGVSALGNRVAYDA
-185 NKLYESLGKV
+185 
-195 NVDTSTGVQQKAT
+195 
-208 KASRDLALQVQ
+208 
-219 QSGIRDIEAAKEG
+219 
-232 VGTFGQMVIDT
+232 
-243 GASMAQMGGDLVVN
+243 
-257 ALLSTPGSMMPFA
+257 
-270 TRAFGGATMQ
+270 
-280 AREGGGDLKQ
+280 
-290 QIAYGAVQAGKE
+290 
-302 VLTEKM
+302 
-308 FNMALPFAKAYGGG
+308 AKAQYN
-322 ALDDVTQRAIQTAVD
+322 R
-337 KLGKTAAGKRAL
+337 
-349 NAAFQLTASGVGE
+349 
-362 GLEELIGDWMEWQM
+362 
-376 PRIYGGDV
+376 
-384 DTAGETLANS
+384 
-394 LYDFVVGGMA
+394 
-404 GVAGSVI
+404 
-411 SPDTYSYGRYA
+411 
-422 ADVQQNTAPEINTKA
+422 DVQRNTAPEINTKA

-445 RGEAITGNQAAAIAR
+445 RGETITGNQAAAIAR

-482 SQVKRDIAGLASRK
+482 SQVKRDIAGLASRE
-496 VTQETQRATP
+496 VTQETQRVTP
-506 PSPSAQ
+506 PSPAGQ

-581 AGLEDARV
+581 AGLEDARA

-612 EYSRGLIAVK
+612 EYSRYLIATK

-645 VLGGRANG
+645 VLGGKANG

-695 RQAAVAYKMQENGAD
+695 RQAAVEYKMRENGAD

-723 EQEGVTLTR
+723 EQEGVALTR

-747 LDDADLFAKF
+747 LDDAALFAKF

-772 KEFLAKV
+772 KEFLAKIKTA
-779 RGLFTGKYRDMAAQE
+779 FTGKYRDMAAQE

-811 AAFDAAERQA
+811 AAFDAAKRQA
-821 GISSSVRPGDTVQYD
+821 E
-836 DAVYSLRVTDKDTL
+836 
-850 DFLDKQKTITTY
+850 KT
-862 KTMQLVDGKLY
+862 KT
-873 PPMAARVDGH
+873 
-883 YEDAS
+883 
-888 ELGKWEMAVE
+888 
-898 RPDLVKDGKF
+898 
-908 KLDKGKGQ
+908 
-916 GSLMAAYNPYMHSSN
+916 
-931 LVLNDQF
+931 
-938 SGAYTRD
+938 
-945 NLVTVECEVP
+945 
-955 ASEMT
+955 
-960 SGYHADGAKDSVG
+960 
-973 WHSWHTG
+973 
-980 TVAGQVRKAT
+980 
-990 GMERQVFLSRWI
+990 
-1002 KPVRILS
+1002 
-1009 NAEVAGM
+1009 
-1016 YKELLGNT
+1016 
-1024 GIAVPDNVVTPGL
+1024 
-1037 LAELK
+1037 
-1042 KAGVSIKESGRVKAA
+1042 A

-1063 VRFSLKQTRDGR
+1063 VRYMIRNVGGETMTVIDTENDTRDFKAAEAYLKTLVDADHPFSTILADAQPV
-1075 NYVMVENAMTN
+1075 YV
-1086 AELKNYQTIAN
+1086 
-1097 YIAQNIGAVYTIIES
+1097 
-1112 GQRVYIGKDLPN
+1112 GKDLPG
-1124 EYTHSKYT
+1124 EYKSSQYTKTMKPALRKIKMQAATNLDEMLLLAENGEWRENVKPKHSK
-1132 QRIANSAKQRAKNRA
+1132 
-1147 VSNLGEMVEIATNRR
+1147 
-1162 WEKTR
+1162 
-1167 HPNNKD
+1167 D
-1173 AAYGM
+1173 AQNGW
-1178 YRYDTT
+1178 YRYDTQ
-1184 FAFPVKG
+1184 FAVPILNAKKAIDHYT
-1191 ENGVYRAYDAE
+1191 VYGGT
-1202 LLIRNA
+1202 LLIRNGA
-1208 SDGRKYLYDIVS
+1208 DGKSYLYD
-1220 IKENTG
+1220 
-1226 LALDLNQKARGRQNA
+1226 LLDVEKKKVISKTSFSAE
-1241 ATQSGASGTS
+1241 THSEVTSPKPSGTS

-1324 DPQLFRSNKVYG
+1324 DPQLFRANKVYG
-1336 YDAWTPTAPQIEY
+1336 YDAWTPTAPRIEY

-1407 VMNIY
+1407 MMNIY

-1432 DDNQQE
+1432 DNNQQE

-1532 DATNKAIR
+1532 DATDKAIR

-1622 GSIDEIKADSG
+1622 GSIADIKRDSG

-1659 EIKDPAAR
+1659 EIKDSAAR
-1667 NEFIASDDAASAIVE
+1667 NEFIALDDAASAIVE

-1689 VEAIDK
+1689 VAGIDK

-1700 PTLHIKPDTAEKV
+1700 PTLQIKPDTAEKV
-1713 LRLAQDISNMPTGYF
+1713 LQLYEDISNMPTGYF

-1748 DAGAEV
+1748 DASAEV

-1830 SKEPSVMARD
+1830 SKEPSVVARD
-1840 VKKLGLNLIREYGSD
+1840 VKKLGQNLIREYGSD

-1877 TMKDLMPHA
+1877 TMEDLVPHA

-1925 ANYGDFRKSH
+1925 ANYNDFRKSH

-1960 GEGYFPSDVHT
+1960 GEGYFPSDVYT

-2068 SEKRKATAM
+2068 SEKRKATAI

-2107 AVASLLQNINLESAY
+2107 AVAGLLQNINLESAY

-2349 NGKLKEIPR
+2349 DGKLKEIPR

-2396 AEWGNNASMQV
+2396 AGWGNNASLQV

-2587 IAKGVTAGNGWDK
+2587 IAKGVTDGNGWDK

-2642 SSRAAANADAITW
+2642 SIRAAANADAITW

-2758 GALLVTDIIN
+2758 GALLVTDLIN

-2788 ARFFAELTGV
+2788 ARFFAALTGV

-2923 YGMDRSAGN
+2923 YRMDRSAGN

-2946 SDTKTARMIYKEMLE
+2946 NDTKTARMIYKEMLE
-2961 HGYDEKDVQQGVETI
+2961 HGYDEKDVRQGVEAI
-2976 MKAEQNV
+2976 MKTEQNV
-2983 KSVKELKN
+2983 KSVDDLKN

>member
-1 MKVTYVGNTERNGEK
+1 MKVTYVGNTERNGKK

-26 PSAAQDKRGP
+26 PSAAQKKRGP

-56 TDKALLQANK
+56 TDKASMQANK
-66 EYFAGKKNEN
+66 EYFSSKKQNDYNISALGAGNYGADKQANKGYNYGKGLLKAGGMGLSAIARDVTTPLAFGERTVAKGWNALFGNIAPMNERGFFNAWDENIALEQEGLQQRYAENTAKGGQYAEKGENLLASAVEALPSLAIAFASGGTSAAAKAGTLAAQTAAKSSPALLQTLKNVAAARAKDPNYLSSAAQIFSHSYNDAKEEGVDDKRAALYAIGNALLGSEIEISGGIQNLPGKVANQAAWRTLVNTMLDEGKEEVLQGIIDRTLQNAVYDADNPYFGVNEN
-76 QSGFSRAGKTVIG
+76 AIFDPGTAAEEFAGGAIVG
-89 GLKGSLAGNMDAMG
+89 GLLSGGTMG
-103 VAYQAGQG
+103 
-111 GRTQRNTAAL
+111 
-121 KDAQWAVSRAK
+121 
-132 YAYDTDKT
+132 
-140 PASAAE
+140 
-146 LNNALKQLKAYADV
+146 
-160 LGDGAYEQALK
+160 
-171 AAYDASGRIGTDDL
+171 
-185 NKLYESLGKV
+185 
-195 NVDTSTGVQQKAT
+195 
-208 KASRDLALQVQ
+208 
-219 QSGIRDIEAAKEG
+219 
-232 VGTFGQMVIDT
+232 
-243 GASMAQMGGDLVVN
+243 VN
-257 ALLSTPGSMMPFA
+257 ALA
-270 TRAFGGATMQ
+270 NRV
-280 AREGGGDLKQ
+280 
-290 QIAYGAVQAGKE
+290 AYGA
-302 VLTEKM
+302 
-308 FNMALPFAKAYGGG
+308 AKAQYN
-322 ALDDVTQRAIQTAVD
+322 R
-337 KLGKTAAGKRAL
+337 
-349 NAAFQLTASGVGE
+349 
-362 GLEELIGDWMEWQM
+362 
-376 PRIYGGDV
+376 
-384 DTAGETLANS
+384 
-394 LYDFVVGGMA
+394 
-404 GVAGSVI
+404 
-411 SPDTYSYGRYA
+411 
-422 ADVQQNTAPEINTKA
+422 DVQQNTAPEMNAKS

-445 RGEAITGNQAAAIAR
+445 RGETITGNQAAAIAR

-482 SQVKRDIAGLASRK
+482 SQVKRDIVGLASRE
-496 VTQETQRATP
+496 VTQETQMVTP
-506 PSPSAQ
+506 PSPAAQ

-581 AGLEDARV
+581 AGLEDARAQV
-589 QLARENAEVAS
+589 ARENAEVAS

-612 EYSRGLIAVK
+612 EYSRYLIAAK
-622 KDTAATLNAWGKKLG
+622 KDTAATLNTWGKKLG

-668 DKPLLNVTAHEI
+668 GKPLLNVTAHEI
-680 THRMQDLSPAEYRKF
+680 THRMQDLSPSEYRKF
-695 RQAAVAYKMQENGAD
+695 RQAAVEYKMRENGAD

-715 VERYMEAA
+715 VDRYMETA
-723 EQEGVTLTR
+723 EQEGVTLTS

-757 SKENRTAAQKLLDSL
+757 AKENRTAAQKLLDSL
-772 KEFLAKV
+772 KEFLNKV

-821 GISSSVRPGDTVQYD
+821 EK
-836 DAVYSLRVTDKDTL
+836 A
-850 DFLDKQKTITTY
+850 KT
-862 KTMQLVDGKLY
+862 
-873 PPMAARVDGH
+873 
-883 YEDAS
+883 
-888 ELGKWEMAVE
+888 
-898 RPDLVKDGKF
+898 
-908 KLDKGKGQ
+908 
-916 GSLMAAYNPYMHSSN
+916 
-931 LVLNDQF
+931 
-938 SGAYTRD
+938 
-945 NLVTVECEVP
+945 
-955 ASEMT
+955 
-960 SGYHADGAKDSVG
+960 
-973 WHSWHTG
+973 
-980 TVAGQVRKAT
+980 
-990 GMERQVFLSRWI
+990 
-1002 KPVRILS
+1002 
-1009 NAEVAGM
+1009 
-1016 YKELLGNT
+1016 
-1024 GIAVPDNVVTPGL
+1024 
-1037 LAELK
+1037 
-1042 KAGVSIKESGRVKAA
+1042 A

-1063 VRFSLKQTRDGR
+1063 KYMLK
-1075 NYVMVENAMTN
+1075 
-1086 AELKNYQTIAN
+1086 K
-1097 YIAQNIGAVYTIIES
+1097 S
-1112 GQRVYIGKDLPN
+1112 GIDKYYARQIDQWDGKDHGGSFRVGSVSDALLKVGVPN
-1124 EYTHSKYT
+1124 ADIWFDQSK
-1132 QRIANSAKQRAKNRA
+1132 AAKQLSGKSEITKSILKKIPEVLEHPIAISESYDNTIMVFGQLFDGGGRPIVVAVRISSANRRNHIS
-1147 VSNLGEMVEIATNRR
+1147 VVNKVRSVGTRSHNLNTLLSEDKLLYLGE
-1162 WEKTR
+1162 
-1167 HPNNKD
+1167 NKKETKKWFN
-1173 AAYGM
+1173 ALG
-1178 YRYDTT
+1178 RSTPFGGT
-1184 FAFPVKG
+1184 KFG
-1191 ENGVYRAYDAE
+1191 
-1202 LLIRNA
+1202 LIRSISN
-1208 SDGRKYLYDIVS
+1208 VS
-1220 IKENTG
+1220 
-1226 LALDLNQKARGRQNA
+1226 
-1241 ATQSGASGTS
+1241 
-1251 ILTDGE
+1251 E

-1349 EVNEKSAK
+1349 EVNEKAAK

-1369 KGRSFADPLYSAA
+1369 KGRRFADPLYSAA

-1412 LEDTGRGAVDNVIKR
+1412 LEDTGRGAVENVIKR

-1448 DGVVNDFRPKGN
+1448 DGVVSDFRAKGG
-1460 ESPVAARK
+1460 ESPIAARK
-1468 LWYKDHGEALNAALQ
+1468 LWFKEHGEALNAALQ

-1512 LDARK
+1512 LDTRK
-1517 YLAGNTETVTEEVDR
+1517 YLTGNTETVTEEVDR

-1641 EYSAIRQ
+1641 KYSAIRQ

-1659 EIKDPAAR
+1659 EIKDPEAR

-1689 VEAIDK
+1689 VAGIDK

-1700 PTLHIKPDTAEKV
+1700 PTLQIKPDTAEKV
-1713 LRLAQDISNMPTGYF
+1713 LQLYEDISNMPTGYF

-1748 DAGAEV
+1748 DASAEV

-1830 SKEPSVMARD
+1830 SKEPSVVLRD
-1840 VKKLGLNLIREYGSD
+1840 VKKLGQNLIREYGSD

-1877 TMKDLMPHA
+1877 TMEDLMPHA
-1886 KAVAEAIVDNTSEL
+1886 KAVAEAIVDNTTEL
-1900 TEYGAELLEIRD
+1900 TEHGAELLEIRD
-1912 HLKRQTIQFSGDM
+1912 YLKRQKILFNGDM

-1935 MGTLKLNKDN
+1935 MGILKLNKSN
-1945 GTSVDTVYGELTEMF
+1945 GTPVDTVYGELAEMF
-1960 GEGYFPSDVHT
+1960 GEGYFPSDVYT
-1971 EADKLLQIGD
+1971 EADMLLQIGD
-1981 VLDGLDSVYHNP
+1981 VLDSMDTIYENP
-1993 FEGYRDAA
+1993 FDSYRDAA
-2001 VQEIANQLIDGMIS
+2001 IQEIANDIIDGMIS

-2038 VREMLSRERQKRRDD
+2038 VREMLTKEREKRRDM
-2053 VNALRKKYNE
+2053 VKRMRREYNE
-2063 KTKKG
+2063 KTQNG
-2068 SEKRKATAM
+2068 RENRYATEM
-2077 RARIARHTGA
+2077 RAKIARHTGA
-2087 ISRKLVNPTDKQHI
+2087 ISEKLLRPTDKKHV
-2101 PERLRV
+2101 PEELRV
-2107 AVASLLQNINLESAY
+2107 VVADLLRNINLESAY
-2122 SYDENGRLRK
+2122 SYDENGRPRK

-2138 TRRTLEADRLKQIY
+2138 TQRTLAAEKLKKAY
-2152 DDILDNEGNMVV
+2152 EDIIEREGNIVV
-2164 DPALTESGGLLD
+2164 DPDLLDSGGLLD
-2176 SLSALGGKRI
+2176 RLAALGDKRI
-2186 ADMSVS
+2186 ADMNVT
-2192 ELETVWNAIR
+2192 ELEAVWNTVR
-2202 AIETTLTTYDKTLS
+2202 AIETTLTSYDRTL
-2216 SAKYKST
+2216 ANQKYART
-2223 SEWAERFAADSMGR
+2223 SEWAESLMMGSMSR

-2251 YTFFSAYGDAGKQ
+2251 YTFFSAYGDGGMQ
-2264 LYRTLRNAQDQ
+2264 VYRTLRNAQDRE
-2275 QHWMLRDVQREA
+2275 HVMLMELRNA
-2287 EKFLDK
+2287 AKKFLDAD
-2293 NVYKNRFDRHTF
+2293 VYKNRGERHTF
-2305 TTGRGVELT
+2305 TTSRGVELT

-2340 GIVQPEIKR
+2340 GIVQPEIQR
-2349 NGKLKEIPR
+2349 NGKLKAIPR

-2378 PEQVKVANGL
+2378 AEQIKVANGL

-2396 AEWGNNASMQV
+2396 AEWGNEASMQV

-2413 KEEHYWPI
+2413 KEENYWPI

-2488 NRLYNYRYRDSS
+2488 NRLYNYRYRDSM
-2500 GNLTGR
+2500 GNLTGKNVR
-2506 NMQQVL
+2506 QVL

-2520 QKYWRNLMRDMQNG
+2520 QSYWRNLMRDVQNG
-2534 MVKNSSDTTRSIERI
+2534 MVKSASSTTRTVERI

-2559 SNWRVVIQQPTAF
+2559 ANLRVIIQQPTAYC
-2572 FRAAV
+2572 RAAV
-2577 ILDPE
+2577 VLEPE
-2582 NMAKG
+2582 NMTKG
-2587 IAKGVTAGNGWDK
+2587 LTKGATAGNGWDK
-2600 ARNWAAIAGIKDSS
+2600 ARKWAAIAGIKDTS

-2620 RYTIAREVYGSS
+2620 RYTISREVYGS
-2632 DSVMD
+2632 DGNVREWLND
-2637 KLSDW
+2637 KSMAL
-2642 SSRAAANADAITW
+2642 AGKADAVTW
-2655 GKIWNACEWQVAAD
+2655 GKIWNACEWQVAAN
-2669 TKTEV
+2669 TNTEV

-2688 DVIDQTQVVDGIMQ
+2688 DVIDQTQVVDGVMQ

-2723 PLKSLNILM
+2723 PLKSLNVLM
-2732 RSYDAWRFETNT
+2732 RAYDAWVYETNPH
-2744 QKRSAALKQLKRSV
+2744 KRSKALKQLKRSV
-2758 GALLVTDIIN
+2758 GALLVTDVVN
-2768 SLAQSLVDAL
+2768 ALAQSIVDGL
-2778 RDDDKEKKYW
+2778 RDDDKDKNW
-2788 ARFFAELTGV
+2788 AERILEAFTGY
-2798 SGDEESFGELAKN
+2798 SGDEKNAGEAVKN
-2811 VLLEGNL
+2811 VVLGGNL
-2818 KGNITL
+2818 ISNINP
-2824 VGRLPYAKDLIS
+2824 VGRIPYLKDILS

-2841 SVERMDAD
+2841 TVDRMDAAAAD
-2849 AIGDIVRATQTMY
+2849 DIIRTSKTFIKGLGGDSKT
-2862 SSVTGEG
+2862 
-2869 KYTTAYACKQLL
+2869 TTAYNLKQVMLMC
-2881 TAVSK
+2881 SK
-2886 IFGVSVANL
+2886 VFGISVGNM
-2895 GRDVWAAARSAAN
+2895 GRDMWSIARSIAN
-2908 ETGNVRIMFEMEKAI
+2908 DTGNVRVMFEMEKAI
-2923 YGMDRSAGN
+2923 YRMDRSAGN

-2938 LLYLAQKE
+2938 LLYRAQKDK
-2946 SDTKTARMIYKEMLE
+2946 DTETARLIYKEMLE
-2961 HGYDEKDVQQGVETI
+2961 HGYEEADVRQGVEAI
-2976 MKAEQNV
+2976 MKNEQGV
-2983 KSVKELKN
+2983 ESVKELKN

>member
-1 MKVTYVGNTERNGEK
+1 MDENIALEQEGLQQKYAENTAKGGQYAEKGENLLASAVEALPSLAIAFASGGTSAAAK
-16 RKVTYTGTLG
+16 AGTLAAQTAAKSS
-26 PSAAQDKRGP
+26 PALVQTLKNVAAARAKDPNYLSSAAQIFSHSYNDAKTEGVDDKR
-36 KATYVG
+36 
-42 VDTSKGSSDGVAWH
+42 
-56 TDKALLQANK
+56 
-66 EYFAGKKNEN
+66 
-76 QSGFSRAGKTVIG
+76 
-89 GLKGSLAGNMDAMG
+89 
-103 VAYQAGQG
+103 
-111 GRTQRNTAAL
+111 AAL
-121 KDAQWAVSRAK
+121 
-132 YAYDTDKT
+132 YA
-140 PASAAE
+140 
-146 LNNALKQLKAYADV
+146 
-160 LGDGAYEQALK
+160 
-171 AAYDASGRIGTDDL
+171 IG
-185 NKLYESLGKV
+185 
-195 NVDTSTGVQQKAT
+195 
-208 KASRDLALQVQ
+208 
-219 QSGIRDIEAAKEG
+219 
-232 VGTFGQMVIDT
+232 
-243 GASMAQMGGDLVVN
+243 N
-257 ALLSTPGSMMPFA
+257 ALLGAEIEISGGIQNLPGKVANQAAWRTLVNTMLDEGEEEVLQGIIDRSLQNAVYDADNPYFGVNENAIFDPGTAAEEFA
-270 TRAFGGATMQ
+270 GGAIVGGLLSGGTMGVNTL
-280 AREGGGDLKQ
+280 ANRV
-290 QIAYGAVQAGKE
+290 AYGA
-302 VLTEKM
+302 
-308 FNMALPFAKAYGGG
+308 AKAQYN
-322 ALDDVTQRAIQTAVD
+322 R
-337 KLGKTAAGKRAL
+337 
-349 NAAFQLTASGVGE
+349 
-362 GLEELIGDWMEWQM
+362 
-376 PRIYGGDV
+376 
-384 DTAGETLANS
+384 
-394 LYDFVVGGMA
+394 
-404 GVAGSVI
+404 
-411 SPDTYSYGRYA
+411 
-422 ADVQQNTAPEINTKA
+422 DVQQNTAPEMNAKS

-445 RGEAITGNQAAAIAR
+445 RGETITGNQAAAIAR

-482 SQVKRDIAGLASRK
+482 SQVKRDIAGLASRE
-496 VTQETQRATP
+496 VTQETQRVTP
-506 PSPSAQ
+506 PSPAVQ

-581 AGLEDARV
+581 AGLEDARAQV
-589 QLARENAEVAS
+589 ARENAEVAS

-612 EYSRGLIAVK
+612 EYSRYLIAAK
-622 KDTAATLNAWGKKLG
+622 KDTAATLNTWGKKLG

-668 DKPLLNVTAHEI
+668 GKPLLNVTAHEI

-695 RQAAVAYKMQENGAD
+695 RQSAVEYKMRENGAD

-715 VERYMEAA
+715 VERYMETA

-779 RGLFTGKYRDMAAQE
+779 KTAFTGKYRDMAAQE
-794 AYGKDFAELEDI
+794 AYGKDFAELENI

-811 AAFDAAERQA
+811 VAFDAAERQA
-821 GISSSVRPGDTVQYD
+821 EK
-836 DAVYSLRVTDKDTL
+836 A
-850 DFLDKQKTITTY
+850 KT
-862 KTMQLVDGKLY
+862 
-873 PPMAARVDGH
+873 
-883 YEDAS
+883 
-888 ELGKWEMAVE
+888 
-898 RPDLVKDGKF
+898 
-908 KLDKGKGQ
+908 
-916 GSLMAAYNPYMHSSN
+916 
-931 LVLNDQF
+931 
-938 SGAYTRD
+938 
-945 NLVTVECEVP
+945 
-955 ASEMT
+955 
-960 SGYHADGAKDSVG
+960 
-973 WHSWHTG
+973 
-980 TVAGQVRKAT
+980 
-990 GMERQVFLSRWI
+990 
-1002 KPVRILS
+1002 
-1009 NAEVAGM
+1009 
-1016 YKELLGNT
+1016 
-1024 GIAVPDNVVTPGL
+1024 
-1037 LAELK
+1037 
-1042 KAGVSIKESGRVKAA
+1042 A

-1063 VRFSLKQTRDGR
+1063 AKYQIKQFPNGMKYVQADRQVLFGNDPKAWSEQLESYINGKIRNHEDVRLIAEDGDVLLLTSKSAGKLSSIYDNNGRTLDEKAFERKANAAAHIDELIKVSERGGKTVLDFGGRHGDMAKDGWNYRTAYFMDFDGKYYRTRISVALGKDGSIV
-1075 NYVMVENAMTN
+1075 Y
-1086 AELKNYQTIAN
+1086 
-1097 YIAQNIGAVYTIIES
+1097 NIGEMQERSTPQINGSS
-1112 GQRVYIGKDLPN
+1112 GNSGAQRGN
-1124 EYTHSKYT
+1124 
-1132 QRIANSAKQRAKNRA
+1132 
-1147 VSNLGEMVEIATNRR
+1147 
-1162 WEKTR
+1162 
-1167 HPNNKD
+1167 
-1173 AAYGM
+1173 
-1178 YRYDTT
+1178 
-1184 FAFPVKG
+1184 
-1191 ENGVYRAYDAE
+1191 
-1202 LLIRNA
+1202 
-1208 SDGRKYLYDIVS
+1208 
-1220 IKENTG
+1220 
-1226 LALDLNQKARGRQNA
+1226 
-1241 ATQSGASGTS
+1241 ASGTS

-1396 KVVGAMRDDPR
+1396 KIVGAMRDDPR

-1412 LEDTGRGAVDNVIKR
+1412 LEDTGRGAVENVIKR

-1448 DGVVNDFRPKGN
+1448 DGVVNDFRAKGG
-1460 ESPVAARK
+1460 ETPIAARK
-1468 LWYKDHGEALNAALQ
+1468 LWFKEHGETLNAALQ

-1512 LDARK
+1512 LDTRK
-1517 YLAGNTETVTEEVDR
+1517 YLVGNTETVTEEVDR

-1552 DDLFDGVVKN
+1552 NDLFDGVVKN

-1622 GSIDEIKADSG
+1622 GSIADIKRDSG

-1689 VEAIDK
+1689 VAAIDK

-1700 PTLHIKPDTAEKV
+1700 PTLQIKPDTAEKV

-1748 DAGAEV
+1748 DASAEV

-1789 LKATAEVEREA
+1789 LKATAGVEREA
-1800 RELKKERNALAKQNE
+1800 RDLKKERNALAKQNE

-1830 SKEPSVMARD
+1830 SKEPSVVLRD
-1840 VKKLGLNLIREYGSD
+1840 VKKLGQNLIREYGSD

-1877 TMKDLMPHA
+1877 TMEDLMPHA
-1886 KAVAEAIVDNTSEL
+1886 KAVAKAIVDNTSEL

-1912 HLKRQTIQFSGDM
+1912 YLKRQTIQFGGDM

-1935 MGTLKLNKDN
+1935 MGTLKLNKSN

-2101 PERLRV
+2101 PEELRV
-2107 AVASLLQNINLESAY
+2107 VVAALLRNINLESAN

-2186 ADMSVS
+2186 ADMNVT
-2192 ELETVWNAIR
+2192 ELETVWNTVR
-2202 AIETTLTTYDKTLS
+2202 AIETTLTSYDRTL
-2216 SAKYKST
+2216 ANQKYART
-2223 SEWAERFAADSMGR
+2223 SEWAESLMMGSMSR

-2251 YTFFSAYGDAGKQ
+2251 YTFFSAYGDGGMQ
-2264 LYRTLRNAQDQ
+2264 VYRTLRNAQDRE
-2275 QHWMLRDVQREA
+2275 HVMLMDLRNA
-2287 EKFLDK
+2287 AKKFLDAD
-2293 NVYKNRFDRHTF
+2293 VYKNRFERHTF

-2314 LTTDQIMNLYNL
+2314 LTSDQIMNLYNL

-2340 GIVQPEIKR
+2340 GIVQPEIQR
-2349 NGKLKEIPR
+2349 NGKLKAIPR

-2378 PEQVKVANGL
+2378 PEQIKVANGL

-2396 AEWGNNASMQV
+2396 AEWGNEASMQV

-2413 KEEHYWPI
+2413 KEENYWPI

-2488 NRLYNYRYRDSS
+2488 NRLYNYRYRDSM
-2500 GNLTGR
+2500 GNLTGKNVR
-2506 NMQQVL
+2506 QVL

-2520 QKYWRNLMRDMQNG
+2520 QSYWRNLMRDVQSG
-2534 MVKNSSDTTRSIERI
+2534 MVKSASSTTRTVERI

-2559 SNWRVVIQQPTAF
+2559 ANLRVIIQQPTAYC
-2572 FRAAV
+2572 RAAV
-2577 ILDPE
+2577 VLEPE
-2582 NMAKG
+2582 NMTKG
-2587 IAKGVTAGNGWDK
+2587 LTKGATAGNGWDK
-2600 ARNWAAIAGIKDSS
+2600 ARKWAAIAGIKDTS

-2620 RYTIAREVYGSS
+2620 RYTISREVYGS
-2632 DSVMD
+2632 DGNVREWLND
-2637 KLSDW
+2637 KSMAL
-2642 SSRAAANADAITW
+2642 AGKADAVTW
-2655 GKIWNACEWQVAAD
+2655 GKIWNACEWQVAAN
-2669 TKTEV
+2669 TNTEV

-2688 DVIDQTQVVDGIMQ
+2688 DVIDQTQVVDGVMQ

-2723 PLKSLNILM
+2723 PLKSLNVLM
-2732 RSYDAWRFETNT
+2732 RAYDAWVYETNPH
-2744 QKRSAALKQLKRSV
+2744 KRSKALKQLKRSV
-2758 GALLVTDIIN
+2758 GALLVTDVVN
-2768 SLAQSLVDAL
+2768 ALAQSIVDGL
-2778 RDDDKEKKYW
+2778 RDDDKDKNW
-2788 ARFFAELTGV
+2788 AERILEAFTGY
-2798 SGDEESFGELAKN
+2798 SGDEKNAGEAVKN
-2811 VLLEGNL
+2811 VVLGGNL
-2818 KGNITL
+2818 ISNINP
-2824 VGRLPYAKDLIS
+2824 VGRIPYLKDILS

-2841 SVERMDAD
+2841 TVDRMDAAAAD
-2849 AIGDIVRATQTMY
+2849 DIIRTSKTFIKGLGGDSKT
-2862 SSVTGEG
+2862 
-2869 KYTTAYACKQLL
+2869 TTAYNLKQVMLMC
-2881 TAVSK
+2881 SK
-2886 IFGVSVANL
+2886 VFGISVGNM
-2895 GRDVWAAARSAAN
+2895 GRDMWSIARSIAN
-2908 ETGNVRIMFEMEKAI
+2908 DTGNVRVMFEMEKAI
-2923 YGMDRSAGN
+2923 YRMDRSAGN

-2938 LLYLAQKE
+2938 LLYRAQKDK
-2946 SDTKTARMIYKEMLE
+2946 DTETARLIYKEMLE
-2961 HGYDEKDVQQGVETI
+2961 HGYEESDVRQGVEAI
-2976 MKAEQNV
+2976 MKNEQGV
-2983 KSVKELKN
+2983 ESVKELKN

>member
-1 MKVTYVGNTERNGEK
+1 MANGTVKMPVVNTKKQKQGSALEMPVVNTKKQRASADTVKADTSGQKNAAQQTGQTNYREVDPLPNIANTGALGAGNYGADKQANEGYNYGKGLLKAGGMGLSAIARDVTIPLALGERTVAKGWNALFGNIAPMNERGFFNAWDENIALEQEGLQQKYAENTAKGGQYAEKGENLLASAVEALPSLAIAFASGGTSAAAK
-16 RKVTYTGTLG
+16 AGTLAAQTAAKSS
-26 PSAAQDKRGP
+26 PALVQTLKNVAAARAKDPNYLSSAAQIFSHSYNDAKEEGVDDKR
-36 KATYVG
+36 
-42 VDTSKGSSDGVAWH
+42 
-56 TDKALLQANK
+56 
-66 EYFAGKKNEN
+66 
-76 QSGFSRAGKTVIG
+76 
-89 GLKGSLAGNMDAMG
+89 
-103 VAYQAGQG
+103 
-111 GRTQRNTAAL
+111 AAL
-121 KDAQWAVSRAK
+121 
-132 YAYDTDKT
+132 YA
-140 PASAAE
+140 
-146 LNNALKQLKAYADV
+146 
-160 LGDGAYEQALK
+160 
-171 AAYDASGRIGTDDL
+171 IG
-185 NKLYESLGKV
+185 
-195 NVDTSTGVQQKAT
+195 
-208 KASRDLALQVQ
+208 
-219 QSGIRDIEAAKEG
+219 
-232 VGTFGQMVIDT
+232 
-243 GASMAQMGGDLVVN
+243 N
-257 ALLSTPGSMMPFA
+257 ALLGSEIEISGGIQNLPGKVASQTAWRTLVNTMLDEGKEEVLQGIIDRTLQNAVYDADNPYFGVNENAIFDPGTAAEEFA
-270 TRAFGGATMQ
+270 GGAIVGGLLSGGTMGVNTL
-280 AREGGGDLKQ
+280 ANRV
-290 QIAYGAVQAGKE
+290 AYGA
-302 VLTEKM
+302 
-308 FNMALPFAKAYGGG
+308 AKAQYN
-322 ALDDVTQRAIQTAVD
+322 R
-337 KLGKTAAGKRAL
+337 
-349 NAAFQLTASGVGE
+349 
-362 GLEELIGDWMEWQM
+362 
-376 PRIYGGDV
+376 
-384 DTAGETLANS
+384 
-394 LYDFVVGGMA
+394 
-404 GVAGSVI
+404 
-411 SPDTYSYGRYA
+411 
-422 ADVQQNTAPEINTKA
+422 DVQQNTAPEMNAKS

-445 RGEAITGNQAAAIAR
+445 RGETITGNQAAAIAR

-482 SQVKRDIAGLASRK
+482 SQVKRDIAGLASRE

-506 PSPSAQ
+506 PSPAVQ
-512 KRAEKRVGG
+512 KRAERRVGG

-581 AGLEDARV
+581 AGLEDARAQV
-589 QLARENAEVAS
+589 ARENAEVAS

-612 EYSRGLIAVK
+612 EYSRYLIAAK
-622 KDTAATLNAWGKKLG
+622 KDTAATLNTWGKKLG

-668 DKPLLNVTAHEI
+668 GKPLLNVTAHEI
-680 THRMQDLSPAEYRKF
+680 THRMQDLSPSEYRKF
-695 RQAAVAYKMQENGAD
+695 RQSAVEYKMRENGAD

-715 VERYMEAA
+715 VERYMETA

-732 DEVMDELAADFAGDM
+732 DDVMDELAADFAGDM
-747 LDDADLFAKF
+747 LDDAALFAKF

-772 KEFLAKV
+772 KEFLNKV

-821 GISSSVRPGDTVQYD
+821 E
-836 DAVYSLRVTDKDTL
+836 
-850 DFLDKQKTITTY
+850 KT
-862 KTMQLVDGKLY
+862 KT
-873 PPMAARVDGH
+873 
-883 YEDAS
+883 
-888 ELGKWEMAVE
+888 
-898 RPDLVKDGKF
+898 
-908 KLDKGKGQ
+908 
-916 GSLMAAYNPYMHSSN
+916 
-931 LVLNDQF
+931 
-938 SGAYTRD
+938 
-945 NLVTVECEVP
+945 
-955 ASEMT
+955 
-960 SGYHADGAKDSVG
+960 
-973 WHSWHTG
+973 
-980 TVAGQVRKAT
+980 
-990 GMERQVFLSRWI
+990 
-1002 KPVRILS
+1002 
-1009 NAEVAGM
+1009 
-1016 YKELLGNT
+1016 
-1024 GIAVPDNVVTPGL
+1024 
-1037 LAELK
+1037 
-1042 KAGVSIKESGRVKAA
+1042 A

-1063 VRFSLKQTRDGR
+1063 VRYMIRNVGGETMTVIDTENDTRDFKAAEAYLKTLVDADHPFSTILADAQPV
-1075 NYVMVENAMTN
+1075 YV
-1086 AELKNYQTIAN
+1086 
-1097 YIAQNIGAVYTIIES
+1097 
-1112 GQRVYIGKDLPN
+1112 GKDLPGEYKSS
-1124 EYTHSKYT
+1124 EYTKTMKPALRKIKMQAATNLDEMLLLAENGEWRENVKPKHSK
-1132 QRIANSAKQRAKNRA
+1132 
-1147 VSNLGEMVEIATNRR
+1147 
-1162 WEKTR
+1162 
-1167 HPNNKD
+1167 D
-1173 AAYGM
+1173 AQNGWYQ
-1178 YRYDTT
+1178 YDTQ
-1184 FAFPVKG
+1184 FAVPILNAKKTIDHYT
-1191 ENGVYRAYDAE
+1191 VYGGT
-1202 LLIRNA
+1202 LLIRNDA
-1208 SDGRKYLYDIVS
+1208 DGKSYLYD
-1220 IKENTG
+1220 
-1226 LALDLNQKARGRQNA
+1226 LLDIEKKKVISKTSFSAK
-1241 ATQSGASGTS
+1241 THSEVTSPKPSGTS
-1251 ILTDGE
+1251 ILADGE

-1293 GLPMPSIA
+1293 GLPMQSIA

-1336 YDAWTPTAPQIEY
+1336 YDAWTPTAPRIEY

-1412 LEDTGRGAVDNVIKR
+1412 LEDTGRGAVENVIKR

-1448 DGVVNDFRPKGN
+1448 DGVVSDFRAKGG
-1460 ESPVAARK
+1460 EPPIAARK
-1468 LWYKDHGEALNAALQ
+1468 LWYKEHGEALNAALQ

-1512 LDARK
+1512 LDTRK
-1517 YLAGNTETVTEEVDR
+1517 YLTGNTETVTEEVDR

-1552 DDLFDGVVKN
+1552 EDLFDGVVKS

-1622 GSIDEIKADSG
+1622 GSIADIKRDSG

-1689 VEAIDK
+1689 VAGIDK

-1700 PTLHIKPDTAEKV
+1700 PTLQIKPDTAEKV
-1713 LRLAQDISNMPTGYF
+1713 LQLYEDISNMPTGYF

-1748 DAGAEV
+1748 DASAEV

-1820 VQELKGEMRI
+1820 VQELKNEMRI
-1830 SKEPSVMARD
+1830 SKEPSVVLRD
-1840 VKKLGLNLIREYGSD
+1840 VKKLGQNLIREYGSD

-1877 TMKDLMPHA
+1877 TMEDLMPHA
-1886 KAVAEAIVDNTSEL
+1886 KAVAEAIVDNTTEL
-1900 TEYGAELLEIRD
+1900 TEHGAELLEIRD
-1912 HLKRQTIQFSGDM
+1912 YLKRQKILFNGDM

-1935 MGTLKLNKDN
+1935 MGTLKLNKSN
-1945 GTSVDTVYGELTEMF
+1945 GTPVDTVYGELAEMF
-1960 GEGYFPSDVHT
+1960 GEGYFPSDVYT
-1971 EADKLLQIGD
+1971 EADMLLQIGD
-1981 VLDGLDSVYHNP
+1981 VLDSMDTIYENP
-1993 FEGYRDAA
+1993 FDSYRDAA
-2001 VQEIANQLIDGMIS
+2001 IQEIANDIIDGMIS

-2038 VREMLSRERQKRRDD
+2038 VREMLTKEREKRRDM
-2053 VNALRKKYNE
+2053 VKRMRREYNE
-2063 KTKKG
+2063 KTQKG
-2068 SEKRKATAM
+2068 REKRYATEM
-2077 RARIARHTGA
+2077 RAKIARHTGA
-2087 ISRKLVNPTDKQHI
+2087 ISEKLLRPTDKKHV
-2101 PERLRV
+2101 PEELRV
-2107 AVASLLQNINLESAY
+2107 VVAALLRNINLESAY
-2122 SYDENGRLRK
+2122 SYDENGRPRK

-2138 TRRTLEADRLKQIY
+2138 TQRTLAAEKLKKAY
-2152 DDILDNEGNMVV
+2152 EDIIEREGNIVV
-2164 DPALTESGGLLD
+2164 DPDLLDSGGLLD
-2176 SLSALGGKRI
+2176 RLAALGDERI
-2186 ADMSVS
+2186 ADMNVT
-2192 ELETVWNAIR
+2192 ELEAVWNTVR
-2202 AIETTLTTYDKTLS
+2202 AIETTLTSYDRTL
-2216 SAKYKST
+2216 ANQKYART
-2223 SEWAERFAADSMGR
+2223 SEWAESLMMGSMSR

-2251 YTFFSAYGDAGKQ
+2251 YTFFSAYGDGGMQ
-2264 LYRTLRNAQDQ
+2264 VYRTLRNAQDRE
-2275 QHWMLRDVQREA
+2275 HVMLMELRNA
-2287 EKFLDK
+2287 AKKFLDAD
-2293 NVYKNRFDRHTF
+2293 VYKNRGERHTF
-2305 TTGRGVELT
+2305 TTSRGVELT

-2340 GIVQPEIKR
+2340 GIVQPEIQR
-2349 NGKLKEIPR
+2349 NGKLKAIPR

-2378 PEQVKVANGL
+2378 PEQIKVANGL

-2396 AEWGNNASMQV
+2396 AEWGNEASMQV

-2413 KEEHYWPI
+2413 KEENYWPI

-2433 KDADNA
+2433 KGPDIA
-2439 RSIKNMGSA
+2439 REIKNMGSA

-2463 AYDVFAQNAS
+2463 VYDVFAQNAS

-2488 NRLYNYRYRDSS
+2488 NRLYNYRYRDSM
-2500 GNLTGR
+2500 GNLTGKNVR
-2506 NMQQVL
+2506 QVL

-2520 QKYWRNLMRDMQNG
+2520 QSYWRNLMRDVQNG
-2534 MVKNSSDTTRSIERI
+2534 MVKNASATTRAVERI

-2559 SNWRVVIQQPTAF
+2559 ANLRVVIQQPTAY

-2577 ILDPE
+2577 VLEPE
-2582 NMAKG
+2582 NMVKG
-2587 IAKGVTAGNGWDK
+2587 LGNGVTKGNGWDK
-2600 ARNWAAIAGIKDSS
+2600 ARKWAPIAGIKDTS

-2620 RYTIAREVYGSS
+2620 RYTIAREVYGTDGSF
-2632 DSVMD
+2632 MEW
-2637 KLSDW
+2637 LSDK
-2642 SSRAAANADAITW
+2642 SMSLAGKADAMTW

-2669 TKTEV
+2669 TSLEV

-2680 RQVAELFT
+2680 QQVAEVFT

-2732 RSYDAWRFETNT
+2732 RSYDAWVYETNP
-2744 QKRSAALKQLKRSV
+2744 QKRSKALKQLKRAV
-2758 GALLVTDIIN
+2758 GALLVTDVVN
-2768 SLAQSLVDAL
+2768 ALAQSIVDGL
-2778 RDDDKEKKYW
+2778 RDDDKDKKYW
-2788 ARFFAELTGV
+2788 ERVLEAFTGIT
-2798 SGDEESFGELAKN
+2798 GEEKDFGEAVKN
-2811 VLLEGNL
+2811 ITLQGNV

-2824 VGRLPYAKDLIS
+2824 VGRIPYAKDIIS

-2841 SVERMDAD
+2841 TVDRMDAGAVD
-2849 AIGDIVRATQTMY
+2849 DIVRATKSMI
-2862 SSVTGEG
+2862 SSANGQG
-2869 KYTTAYACKQLL
+2869 KKTAAYNVKQFL
-2881 TAVSK
+2881 TVVSK

-2895 GRDVWAAARSAAN
+2895 GRDTWAIARSIAS
-2908 ETGNVRIMFEMEKAI
+2908 ETGNVRLMFEMEKAI
-2923 YGMDRSAGN
+2923 YRMDKSAGN
-2932 RKRWCE
+2932 RKTWCE
-2938 LLYLAQKE
+2938 LLYRAQKDR
-2946 SDTKTARMIYKEMLE
+2946 DTETARLIYREMLA
-2961 HGYDEKDVQQGVETI
+2961 HGYEETDVRQGVEAI
-2976 MKAEQNV
+2976 MKQEQGVN
-2983 KSVKELKN
+2983 SVKELRN
-2991 RWRAP
+2991 RWMAP

>member
-140 PASAAE
+140 PSSAAE
-146 LNNALKQLKAYADV
+146 LDNALKQLKAYADV

-195 NVDTSTGVQQKAT
+195 NVDTFTGVQQKAT

-219 QSGIRDIEAAKEG
+219 QSGSREIEAAKEG

-422 ADVQQNTAPEINTKA
+422 ADVQQNTAPEMNAKA

-445 RGEAITGNQAAAIAR
+445 RGETITGNQAAVIAR

-474 KLDTDKPI
+474 QLDTDKPL
-482 SQVKRDIAGLASRK
+482 SQVKRDIAGLASRE

-506 PSPSAQ
+506 PSPAGQ

-528 AYQEM
+528 AYQKM
-533 SRTAED
+533 SWTAED
-539 APSLY
+539 APFLY

-612 EYSRGLIAVK
+612 EYSRGLIATK

-695 RQAAVAYKMQENGAD
+695 RQAAVEYKMQENGTD

-779 RGLFTGKYRDMAAQE
+779 KTAFTGKYRDMAAQE

-821 GISSSVRPGDTVQYD
+821 EISSSVRPGDTVQYD

-873 PPMAARVDGH
+873 PPMAARVDGR

-898 RPDLVKDGKF
+898 RPDLAKDGKF

-1042 KAGVSIKESGRVKAA
+1042 KAGVPIKESGRVKTF

-1063 VRFSLKQTRDGR
+1063 VRYSLKNTTDKNVVSIKQQIANAAQELNAADPVVRKTVFNIFSSMNIKQKRAWAEAEALKYGNRVDRQGYGSIEVSRKDVNSALNYLQSDEEIAAFTALPHVLKRGKEIYREADHKGRGYSTVTFAGPVEINGTRGNMAVVVRETSKNHYDMHRIVMPDGSAFTFA
-1075 NYVMVENAMTN
+1075 EKTN
-1086 AELKNYQTIAN
+1086 AE
-1097 YIAQNIGAVYTIIES
+1097 
-1112 GQRVYIGKDLPN
+1112 
-1124 EYTHSKYT
+1124 
-1132 QRIANSAKQRAKNRA
+1132 
-1147 VSNLGEMVEIATNRR
+1147 
-1162 WEKTR
+1162 
-1167 HPNNKD
+1167 
-1173 AAYGM
+1173 
-1178 YRYDTT
+1178 
-1184 FAFPVKG
+1184 
-1191 ENGVYRAYDAE
+1191 
-1202 LLIRNA
+1202 
-1208 SDGRKYLYDIVS
+1208 
-1220 IKENTG
+1220 TG
-1226 LALDLNQKARGRQNA
+1226 PTA
-1241 ATQSGASGTS
+1241 ATSSKEALTQPTASTSKTS
-1251 ILTDGE
+1251 IPADGV
-1257 NVKPQFSL
+1257 NVKSQFSL
-1265 KAPVEETKNLLALHN
+1265 KAYSEA
-1280 LTEKNLLDAAKLG
+1280 EK
-1293 GLPMPSIA
+1293 
-1301 IVKADEGHGEY
+1301 
-1312 GDISFVFSKDTI
+1312 KDH
-1324 DPQLFRSNKVYG
+1324 V
-1336 YDAWTPTAPQIEY
+1336 
-1349 EVNEKSAK
+1349 KSAK
-1357 KIHDLFYRMERA
+1357 KFYGKTYSWNETGYITTDGTKLDFSGRHDGGPGGYRAVDHRDIRDA
-1369 KGRSFADPLYSAA
+1369 LGLDYGGDDYS
-1382 NTLEDE
+1382 
-1388 LNRKGGVD
+1388 
-1396 KVVGAMRDDPR
+1396 GAMVQFMGEGNIRISPESGGINLSVMPTKAQFDSLADFISKNRGEVILDLDDANGNTVSSTEYPR
-1407 VMNIY
+1407 G
-1412 LEDTGRGAVDNVIKR
+1412 THSSKVINDIKAYF
-1427 EVTRM
+1427 ENGTTPQV
-1432 DDNQQE
+1432 
-1438 MASFLIRELG
+1438 SELG
-1448 DGVVNDFRPKGN
+1448 KFRYQ
-1460 ESPVAARK
+1460 
-1468 LWYKDHGEALNAALQ
+1468 L
-1483 KYYEKLGL
+1483 
-1491 PAKDAADVVN
+1491 
-1501 AETVAAKTRYM
+1501 
-1512 LDARK
+1512 
-1517 YLAGNTETVTEEVDR
+1517 
-1532 DATNKAIR
+1532 
-1540 DKVNQKEYEQWL
+1540 
-1552 DDLFDGVVKN
+1552 KN
-1562 EGIYNGKD
+1562 
-1570 YYTSSGNRRSF
+1570 
-1581 SATHYEITLENI
+1581 
-1593 VKAMKQ
+1593 
-1599 GDQKGANTFFGGQ
+1599 
-1612 AIWGVASKDY
+1612 
-1622 GSIDEIKADSG
+1622 
-1633 RLQKMTEE
+1633 
-1641 EYSAIRQ
+1641 
-1648 KYSERLAELTN
+1648 
-1659 EIKDPAAR
+1659 
-1667 NEFIASDDAASAIVE
+1667 
-1682 TLRTKRT
+1682 
-1689 VEAIDK
+1689 
-1695 ELRTY
+1695 
-1700 PTLHIKPDTAEKV
+1700 
-1713 LRLAQDISNMPTGYF
+1713 
-1728 EAKPQRAVGFD
+1728 
-1739 EVLAAVIPN
+1739 
-1748 DAGAEV
+1748 
-1754 KAALENAGVRMIEYA
+1754 
-1769 SGDEK
+1769 
-1774 ARLDAVNSVENARFS
+1774 
-1789 LKATAEVEREA
+1789 TAEVEREA

-1830 SKEPSVMARD
+1830 SKEPSVVARN
-1840 VKKLGLNLIREYGSD
+1840 VKKLGQNLIREYDSD

-1877 TMKDLMPHA
+1877 TMEDLMPHA

-1960 GEGYFPSDVHT
+1960 GEGYFPSDVYT

-1981 VLDGLDSVYHNP
+1981 VLDGLDSVYQNP

-2152 DDILDNEGNMVV
+2152 DDILTNEGNMVV

-2293 NVYKNRFDRHTF
+2293 DVYKNRFDRHTF

-2577 ILDPE
+2577 ILNPE

-2587 IAKGVTAGNGWDK
+2587 IAKGVTDGNGWDK

-2688 DVIDQTQVVDGIMQ
+2688 DVIDQTQVVDGVMQ

-2788 ARFFAELTGV
+2788 ARFFAALTGV

-2923 YGMDRSAGN
+2923 YRMDRSAGN

-2946 SDTKTARMIYKEMLE
+2946 NDTKTARMIYKEMLE
-2961 HGYDEKDVQQGVETI
+2961 HGYEEADVRQGVEAI
-2976 MKAEQNV
+2976 MKTEQKV
-2983 KSVKELKN
+2983 KSVDDLKN

>member
-56 TDKALLQANK
+56 TDKASLQANK
-66 EYFAGKKNEN
+66 EYFSSKKQNDYN
-76 QSGFSRAGKTVIG
+76 ISALG
-89 GLKGSLAGNMDAMG
+89 AGNYGADKQANEGYNYGKGLLKAGGMG
-103 VAYQAGQG
+103 LSAIARDVTTPLALGERTVAKGWNALFGNIAPMNERGFFNAWDENIALEQEGLQ
-111 GRTQRNTAAL
+111 QRYAENTAKGGQYAEKGENLLASAVETLPSLVIAL
-121 KDAQWAVSRAK
+121 ATGGTSAAAKAGDLAAQTAAKSSPALVQTLKNVAAARAK
-132 YAYDTDKT
+132 DPNYL
-140 PASAAE
+140 ASAAQIFSHSYNDAKTE
-146 LNNALKQLKAYADV
+146 GVDDKRAALYAIGNALLGSEIEISGGIQNLPGKVANQAAWRTLVNTMLDEGKEEVLQGIIDRTLQNAVYDADNPYFGV
-160 LGDGAYEQALK
+160 NENAIFDPGTAAEEFAGGAIVGGLLSGGTMGVSAL
-171 AAYDASGRIGTDDL
+171 ANRVAYDA
-185 NKLYESLGKV
+185 
-195 NVDTSTGVQQKAT
+195 
-208 KASRDLALQVQ
+208 
-219 QSGIRDIEAAKEG
+219 
-232 VGTFGQMVIDT
+232 
-243 GASMAQMGGDLVVN
+243 
-257 ALLSTPGSMMPFA
+257 
-270 TRAFGGATMQ
+270 
-280 AREGGGDLKQ
+280 
-290 QIAYGAVQAGKE
+290 
-302 VLTEKM
+302 
-308 FNMALPFAKAYGGG
+308 AKAQYN
-322 ALDDVTQRAIQTAVD
+322 R
-337 KLGKTAAGKRAL
+337 
-349 NAAFQLTASGVGE
+349 
-362 GLEELIGDWMEWQM
+362 
-376 PRIYGGDV
+376 
-384 DTAGETLANS
+384 
-394 LYDFVVGGMA
+394 
-404 GVAGSVI
+404 
-411 SPDTYSYGRYA
+411 
-422 ADVQQNTAPEINTKA
+422 DVQRNTAPEINTKA

-445 RGEAITGNQAAAIAR
+445 RGETITGNQAAAIAR

-482 SQVKRDIAGLASRK
+482 RQIKRDIAGLASRE
-496 VTQETQRATP
+496 VTQETQRAKP
-506 PSPSAQ
+506 PSPVAQ

-533 SRTAED
+533 SRTAENS
-539 APSLY
+539 AELY

-581 AGLEDARV
+581 AGLEDARA

-612 EYSRGLIAVK
+612 EYSRYLIATK

-653 QYIKEQNLIQIAADS
+653 QYLKEQNLIQVAADS

-695 RQAAVAYKMQENGAD
+695 RQAAVEYKMRENGAD

-747 LDDADLFAKF
+747 LDDAALFAKF

-779 RGLFTGKYRDMAAQE
+779 KTAFTGKYRDMAAQE

-811 AAFDAAERQA
+811 AAFDAAERQTEKTKTAA
-821 GISSSVRPGDTVQYD
+821 GKGDGARYSIRNVGGETMTVI
-836 DAVYSLRVTDKDTL
+836 DTENDTR
-850 DFLDKQKTITTY
+850 DFKAAEAYLKT
-862 KTMQLVDGKLY
+862 LVDADHPFSTIL
-873 PPMAARVDGH
+873 A
-883 YEDAS
+883 DA
-888 ELGKWEMAVE
+888 
-898 RPDLVKDGKF
+898 
-908 KLDKGKGQ
+908 Q
-916 GSLMAAYNPYMHSSN
+916 
-931 LVLNDQF
+931 
-938 SGAYTRD
+938 
-945 NLVTVECEVP
+945 
-955 ASEMT
+955 
-960 SGYHADGAKDSVG
+960 
-973 WHSWHTG
+973 
-980 TVAGQVRKAT
+980 
-990 GMERQVFLSRWI
+990 
-1002 KPVRILS
+1002 PV
-1009 NAEVAGM
+1009 
-1016 YKELLGNT
+1016 
-1024 GIAVPDNVVTPGL
+1024 
-1037 LAELK
+1037 
-1042 KAGVSIKESGRVKAA
+1042 
-1057 AGEGDG
+1057 
-1063 VRFSLKQTRDGR
+1063 
-1075 NYVMVENAMTN
+1075 YV
-1086 AELKNYQTIAN
+1086 
-1097 YIAQNIGAVYTIIES
+1097 
-1112 GQRVYIGKDLPN
+1112 GKDLPG
-1124 EYTHSKYT
+1124 EYRSSEYSKNLRKSIREVKMQAAT
-1132 QRIANSAKQRAKNRA
+1132 NLDELLLLAENGEWRENVKPKHAEDAKN
-1147 VSNLGEMVEIATNRR
+1147 G
-1162 WEKTR
+1162 W
-1167 HPNNKD
+1167 
-1173 AAYGM
+1173 
-1178 YRYDTT
+1178 YRYNAK
-1184 FAFPVKG
+1184 FAVPILNAKKTIDHYT
-1191 ENGVYRAYDAE
+1191 VYGGT
-1202 LLIRNA
+1202 LLIRNDA
-1208 SDGRKYLYDIVS
+1208 DGKSYLYDLVDIEKKKVIS
-1220 IKENTG
+1220 
-1226 LALDLNQKARGRQNA
+1226 A
-1241 ATQSGASGTS
+1241 ASFSAKTHSEVFAPKPSDTS
-1251 ILTDGE
+1251 IPTDGE

-1265 KAPVEETKNLLALHN
+1265 KATDSTGRKLSEQQQEYFKDSKVRDAEGRLRLMYRGDAGSFTVFDRKKSKGSNLYGRGFYFTDSKTHAGQYGNNVREFYLNITNPVSTTETTITRAQMRRFLAAVAEN
-1280 LTEKNLLDAAKLG
+1280 EDDFSFEN
-1293 GLPMPSIA
+1293 
-1301 IVKADEGHGEY
+1301 Y
-1312 GDISFVFSKDTI
+1312 GYGATI
-1324 DPQLFRSNKVYG
+1324 DSVLRSIYG
-1336 YDAWTPTAPQIEY
+1336 KSDFLMLNDVSLTAI
-1349 EVNEKSAK
+1349 
-1357 KIHDLFYRMERA
+1357 
-1369 KGRSFADPLYSAA
+1369 
-1382 NTLEDE
+1382 
-1388 LNRKGGVD
+1388 
-1396 KVVGAMRDDPR
+1396 
-1407 VMNIY
+1407 
-1412 LEDTGRGAVDNVIKR
+1412 
-1427 EVTRM
+1427 
-1432 DDNQQE
+1432 
-1438 MASFLIRELG
+1438 G
-1448 DGVVNDFRPKGN
+1448 DM
-1460 ESPVAARK
+1460 VAAVE
-1468 LWYKDHGEALNAALQ
+1468 LFNEINGTSYD
-1483 KYYEKLGL
+1483 GL
-1491 PAKDAADVVN
+1491 IMDT
-1501 AETVAAKTRYM
+1501 ETVAFRSEQIK
-1512 LDARK
+1512 
-1517 YLAGNTETVTEEVDR
+1517 NVDNF
-1532 DATNKAIR
+1532 T
-1540 DKVNQKEYEQWL
+1540 
-1552 DDLFDGVVKN
+1552 
-1562 EGIYNGKD
+1562 
-1570 YYTSSGNRRSF
+1570 
-1581 SATHYEITLENI
+1581 
-1593 VKAMKQ
+1593 
-1599 GDQKGANTFFGGQ
+1599 
-1612 AIWGVASKDY
+1612 
-1622 GSIDEIKADSG
+1622 
-1633 RLQKMTEE
+1633 
-1641 EYSAIRQ
+1641 
-1648 KYSERLAELTN
+1648 
-1659 EIKDPAAR
+1659 
-1667 NEFIASDDAASAIVE
+1667 
-1682 TLRTKRT
+1682 
-1689 VEAIDK
+1689 
-1695 ELRTY
+1695 
-1700 PTLHIKPDTAEKV
+1700 
-1713 LRLAQDISNMPTGYF
+1713 PTGD
-1728 EAKPQRAVGFD
+1728 PD
-1739 EVLAAVIPN
+1739 I
-1748 DAGAEV
+1748 
-1754 KAALENAGVRMIEYA
+1754 
-1769 SGDEK
+1769 
-1774 ARLDAVNSVENARFS
+1774 RFS
-1789 LKATAEVEREA
+1789 LKAYSEAEKKDHVKSAKQFFGKTYSWNETGYITTDGTKLDFSGRHDGGPGGYRTVDHRDIRDALGLDYGGDDYSGAMVQFMGEGNIRISPESGGINLSVMPTKVQLDTLADFISKNRGEVILDLDDTNGDTVSSTEYPKGTHSSKVINDIKAYFENGTTPQVSELGKFRYQLKNTAELEREA
-1800 RELKKERNALAKQNE
+1800 QELKKERNALAKQNE

-1830 SKEPSVMARD
+1830 SKEPSVVARD

-1865 DALAKAVMKRDV
+1865 DALAKAVMKLDV
-1877 TMKDLMPHA
+1877 TMEDLMPHA

-1960 GEGYFPSDVHT
+1960 GEGYFPSGVYT
-1971 EADKLLQIGD
+1971 EADKLLQIGY

-2001 VQEIANQLIDGMIS
+2001 VQEIANQLIAGMIS

-2122 SYDENGRLRK
+2122 SYDENGRLQK
-2132 NADGDP
+2132 SADGDP
-2138 TRRTLEADRLKQIY
+2138 TRRTLEANRLKQIY

-2186 ADMSVS
+2186 VDMSVS

-2340 GIVQPEIKR
+2340 GIVQPEIQR
-2349 NGKLKEIPR
+2349 NGKLKAIPR

-2534 MVKNSSDTTRSIERI
+2534 MVKNASDTTRAIERI

-2559 SNWRVVIQQPTAF
+2559 ANWRVVIQQPTAF

-2587 IAKGVTAGNGWDK
+2587 IAKGVTDGNGWDK
-2600 ARNWAAIAGIKDSS
+2600 ARKWAAIAGIKDSS

-2642 SSRAAANADAITW
+2642 SSRAAASADAITW

-2758 GALLVTDIIN
+2758 GALLVTDLIN

-2788 ARFFAELTGV
+2788 ARFFAALTGV

-2908 ETGNVRIMFEMEKAI
+2908 ETGNVRMMFEMEKAI
-2923 YGMDRSAGN
+2923 YRMDRSAGN

-2946 SDTKTARMIYKEMLE
+2946 NDTKTARMIYKEMLE
-2961 HGYDEKDVQQGVETI
+2961 HGYDEKDVRQGVEAI
-2976 MKAEQNV
+2976 MKTEQKV
-2983 KSVKELKN
+2983 KSVDDLKN

>member
-56 TDKALLQANK
+56 TDKASLQANK
-66 EYFAGKKNEN
+66 EYFSSKKQNDYNISALGAGNYGADKQANEGYNYGKGLLKAGGMGLSAIARDVTTPLAWGERTVAKGWNALLGKLVPINERGLFNAWDESIADYQEGLQQRYAENTATGGQYAEKAENLGASVVEALPSLAIAFATGGTSAASKAGTLAAQTAAKSSPALAQTLKNVAAARAKDPNYLSSAAQIFSHSYNDAKAEGVDDKRAALYAIGNALLGSEIEISGGIQNLPGEVAN
-76 QSGFSRAGKTVIG
+76 QAAWRTLVNTILDEGKEEVLQGIIDRTLQNAVYDADNPYFGVNKNAIFDLGTAAEEFAGGAIVG
-89 GLKGSLAGNMDAMG
+89 GLLSGGTMG
-103 VAYQAGQG
+103 
-111 GRTQRNTAAL
+111 
-121 KDAQWAVSRAK
+121 
-132 YAYDTDKT
+132 
-140 PASAAE
+140 
-146 LNNALKQLKAYADV
+146 
-160 LGDGAYEQALK
+160 
-171 AAYDASGRIGTDDL
+171 
-185 NKLYESLGKV
+185 
-195 NVDTSTGVQQKAT
+195 
-208 KASRDLALQVQ
+208 
-219 QSGIRDIEAAKEG
+219 
-232 VGTFGQMVIDT
+232 
-243 GASMAQMGGDLVVN
+243 VN
-257 ALLSTPGSMMPFA
+257 AL
-270 TRAFGGATMQ
+270 
-280 AREGGGDLKQ
+280 GDRV
-290 QIAYGAVQAGKE
+290 AYGA
-302 VLTEKM
+302 
-308 FNMALPFAKAYGGG
+308 AKAQYN
-322 ALDDVTQRAIQTAVD
+322 R
-337 KLGKTAAGKRAL
+337 
-349 NAAFQLTASGVGE
+349 
-362 GLEELIGDWMEWQM
+362 
-376 PRIYGGDV
+376 
-384 DTAGETLANS
+384 
-394 LYDFVVGGMA
+394 
-404 GVAGSVI
+404 
-411 SPDTYSYGRYA
+411 
-422 ADVQQNTAPEINTKA
+422 DVQQNTAPEMNAKA

-445 RGEAITGNQAAAIAR
+445 RGETITGNQAAAIAR

-474 KLDTDKPI
+474 KLDRDKPI
-482 SQVKRDIAGLASRK
+482 SQVKRDIAGLASRE

-506 PSPSAQ
+506 PSPTAQ
-512 KRAEKRVGG
+512 KRAERRVGG

-528 AYQEM
+528 AYQKM

-589 QLARENAEVAS
+589 QLAQENAEVAS

-612 EYSRGLIAVK
+612 EYSRYLIATK

-645 VLGGRANG
+645 VLGGKANG
-653 QYIKEQNLIQIAADS
+653 QYVKEQNLIQIAADS

-695 RQAAVAYKMQENGAD
+695 RQAAVEYKMQENGAD

-732 DEVMDELAADFAGDM
+732 DGVMDELAADFAGDM

-779 RGLFTGKYRDMAAQE
+779 KTAFTGKYRDMAAQE

-821 GISSSVRPGDTVQYD
+821 EK
-836 DAVYSLRVTDKDTL
+836 A
-850 DFLDKQKTITTY
+850 KT
-862 KTMQLVDGKLY
+862 
-873 PPMAARVDGH
+873 
-883 YEDAS
+883 
-888 ELGKWEMAVE
+888 
-898 RPDLVKDGKF
+898 
-908 KLDKGKGQ
+908 
-916 GSLMAAYNPYMHSSN
+916 
-931 LVLNDQF
+931 
-938 SGAYTRD
+938 
-945 NLVTVECEVP
+945 
-955 ASEMT
+955 
-960 SGYHADGAKDSVG
+960 
-973 WHSWHTG
+973 
-980 TVAGQVRKAT
+980 
-990 GMERQVFLSRWI
+990 
-1002 KPVRILS
+1002 
-1009 NAEVAGM
+1009 
-1016 YKELLGNT
+1016 
-1024 GIAVPDNVVTPGL
+1024 
-1037 LAELK
+1037 
-1042 KAGVSIKESGRVKAA
+1042 A

-1063 VRFSLKQTRDGR
+1063 VRYS
-1075 NYVMVENAMTN
+1075 M
-1086 AELKNYQTIAN
+1086 KNYSYDALVRKPDMTLAILGDADGLTRKEVIDKALADAEKYGGVN
-1097 YIAQNIGAVYTIIES
+1097 QNGNVYVHVNDTDADVII
-1112 GQRVYIGKDLPN
+1112 
-1124 EYTHSKYT
+1124 
-1132 QRIANSAKQRAKNRA
+1132 SAKALRHGLDRRFTVNAPATLKVGEILQNAVRVNELVPKLDTVDATYVLMGAAKNKNNEPYIVQFVVNRA
-1147 VSNLGEMVEIATNRR
+1147 SNEVVSVDVLYAINAKKEPAALLPEITGVPATLTGSNISIADLLAYVNRYFPDVLPESVLRHFGHSERPAGKLGE
-1162 WEKTR
+1162 
-1167 HPNNKD
+1167 
-1173 AAYGM
+1173 G
-1178 YRYDTT
+1178 
-1184 FAFPVKG
+1184 
-1191 ENGVYRAYDAE
+1191 
-1202 LLIRNA
+1202 
-1208 SDGRKYLYDIVS
+1208 
-1220 IKENTG
+1220 
-1226 LALDLNQKARGRQNA
+1226 AL
-1241 ATQSGASGTS
+1241 
-1251 ILTDGE
+1251 
-1257 NVKPQFSL
+1257 FSL
-1265 KAPVEETKNLLALHN
+1265 KAYSEA
-1280 LTEKNLLDAAKLG
+1280 EK
-1293 GLPMPSIA
+1293 
-1301 IVKADEGHGEY
+1301 
-1312 GDISFVFSKDTI
+1312 KDH
-1324 DPQLFRSNKVYG
+1324 V
-1336 YDAWTPTAPQIEY
+1336 
-1349 EVNEKSAK
+1349 KSAK
-1357 KIHDLFYRMERA
+1357 EFFGKTYSWNETGYITTDGTKLDFSGRHDGGPGGYRAVDHRDIRDA
-1369 KGRSFADPLYSAA
+1369 LGLDYGGDDYS
-1382 NTLEDE
+1382 
-1388 LNRKGGVD
+1388 
-1396 KVVGAMRDDPR
+1396 GAMVQFMGEGNIRISPESGGINLSVMPTKAQLDTLADFISKNRGEVILDLDDTNGGTVSSTEYPKG
-1407 VMNIY
+1407 
-1412 LEDTGRGAVDNVIKR
+1412 THSSKVINDIKAYF
-1427 EVTRM
+1427 ENGTTPQV
-1432 DDNQQE
+1432 
-1438 MASFLIRELG
+1438 SELG
-1448 DGVVNDFRPKGN
+1448 KFRYQ
-1460 ESPVAARK
+1460 
-1468 LWYKDHGEALNAALQ
+1468 L
-1483 KYYEKLGL
+1483 
-1491 PAKDAADVVN
+1491 
-1501 AETVAAKTRYM
+1501 
-1512 LDARK
+1512 
-1517 YLAGNTETVTEEVDR
+1517 
-1532 DATNKAIR
+1532 
-1540 DKVNQKEYEQWL
+1540 
-1552 DDLFDGVVKN
+1552 KN
-1562 EGIYNGKD
+1562 
-1570 YYTSSGNRRSF
+1570 
-1581 SATHYEITLENI
+1581 
-1593 VKAMKQ
+1593 
-1599 GDQKGANTFFGGQ
+1599 
-1612 AIWGVASKDY
+1612 
-1622 GSIDEIKADSG
+1622 
-1633 RLQKMTEE
+1633 
-1641 EYSAIRQ
+1641 
-1648 KYSERLAELTN
+1648 
-1659 EIKDPAAR
+1659 
-1667 NEFIASDDAASAIVE
+1667 
-1682 TLRTKRT
+1682 
-1689 VEAIDK
+1689 
-1695 ELRTY
+1695 
-1700 PTLHIKPDTAEKV
+1700 
-1713 LRLAQDISNMPTGYF
+1713 
-1728 EAKPQRAVGFD
+1728 
-1739 EVLAAVIPN
+1739 
-1748 DAGAEV
+1748 
-1754 KAALENAGVRMIEYA
+1754 
-1769 SGDEK
+1769 
-1774 ARLDAVNSVENARFS
+1774 
-1789 LKATAEVEREA
+1789 TAEVEREA

-1830 SKEPSVMARD
+1830 SKEPSVVARD
-1840 VKKLGLNLIREYGSD
+1840 AKKLGLNLIREYGSD

-1877 TMKDLMPHA
+1877 TMEDLMPHA

-1912 HLKRQTIQFSGDM
+1912 HLKRQTIQFGGDM

-1945 GTSVDTVYGELTEMF
+1945 GTSVDAVYGELTEMF

-2077 RARIARHTGA
+2077 RARIARHTSA

-2152 DDILDNEGNMVV
+2152 DDILTNEGNMVV

-2275 QHWMLRDVQREA
+2275 QHWMLKDVQREA

-2364 LTEEDIKAITSVLT
+2364 LTEEDIKSITSVLT

-2577 ILDPE
+2577 ILNPE

-2587 IAKGVTAGNGWDK
+2587 IAKGVTDGNGWDK

-2788 ARFFAELTGV
+2788 ARFFAALTGV

-2895 GRDVWAAARSAAN
+2895 GRDVWAAARSTAN

-2923 YGMDRSAGN
+2923 YRMDRSAGN

-2946 SDTKTARMIYKEMLE
+2946 NDAKTARMIYKEMLE
-2961 HGYDEKDVQQGVETI
+2961 HGYDEKDVRQGVEAI
-2976 MKAEQNV
+2976 MKTEQKV
-2983 KSVKELKN
+2983 KSVDDLKN